1 MANEVKL
8 LEYLKRVTAD
18 LHRTRERLRE
28 VESQEQDPIAIVGMA
43 CRYPG
48 GVNSPEDLWR
58 VVAEG
63 VDTIGDFPTDR
74 GWDTAALYDADPDAA
89 GSSYV
94 QQGGF
99 VHDADEFDAEFFGIS
114 PREALAMDPQQRLV
128 LEASWEACERAGI
141 DPDSLRG
148 GPVGVFVGCGG
159 QDYWDRLTVL
169 PEPVEAYMSTGSS
182 GAVISGRVAYSLGL
196 EGPAVTVN
204 TACSSSLVALHLAA
218 HALRQRECG
227 LALAGGVTVM
237 STPGSFVAFSRQRG
251 LASDGRCK
259 PFSDDA
265 DGTGWGEGVG
275 MLLLERLS
283 DAQRNGHRVLAVIR
297 GSAINQDGASNGL
310 TAPNGVAQQRVILQA
325 LANAGLTSTEVDL
338 IEAHGTGTTLGDP
351 IEAEALI
358 ATYGHD
364 RPADRPLWLG
374 SVKSNIGHAQAAAAV
389 SGVIKM
395 VMALRHGVLPKS
407 LHVGEPSTHVDWSAG
422 TVQLLTEARQWPD
435 HGQPRR
441 GGVSSFGVSG
451 TNGHVI
457 LEQAPPVEAVEPV
470 ETAEPPVVLWPLS
483 GRSAAA
489 LAGQA
494 DRLREFLTDERPVDV
509 GYSLG
514 TTRAASAYRGVV
526 LGDDA
531 AGLENLAAGGGLSGR
546 VTTGRTAVLFTGQGA
561 QRVGMGRELAGAF
574 PVFASALDEV
584 CGAFGP
590 LLGGDLREVMFADQ
604 GGVLDQT
611 GWTQPALFAVE
622 VALFRLAESWGLRPD
637 FVAGH
642 SIGELAAAYVA
653 GVWSL
658 ADACRVVAA
667 RGGLMQALPAG
678 GAMLAI
684 AAPLAELDLGG
695 VDVAAVNGPRAVVV
709 SGTEERIAVLEAS
722 LGVKTR
728 RLRVSHAFHSHLMD
742 PMLAEY
748 GRVLEG
754 VTANPVGIPLVSTV
768 TGELA
773 GDDELGS
780 AAYWRGQVRGTVR
793 FADAVAALAARGVTR
808 FVEIGPDSVLT
819 AMVGECVEDAVA
831 VPLQRRPR
839 GRGEAGGTAGV
850 QGQDEGQVEAYATG
864 MAQAWVSGI
873 DLDWAAVNPGGR
885 QIDLP
890 TYAFQHQRYWL
901 DAPAD
906 PGDATAMG
914 LDSADH
920 PLLGAAVT
928 LANADGAVLTGRLS
942 LDRHPWLA
950 DHAVDGAVV
959 FPGTGYVDLA
969 LHAGAQVGAET
980 IDELTIEA
988 PLVLPE
994 RGAVQL
1000 QVVVGP
1006 ADTGQA
1012 RTLGVYARSADTDAP
1027 WTRHASGVLATG
1039 TRTTGTAL
1047 VEWPPAGAEPVPT
1060 DDLYPHLASGGLVY
1074 GPAFRALCRVWRRGD
1089 EFYAEVSLPEE
1100 VDADGF
1106 GLHPAVLDAGLHA
1119 LGLADTDAFR
1129 GLPFAW
1135 SGLTLHATGATG
1147 VRVRLTP
1154 AGSGVRVAVADAVGA
1169 PVATVDS
1176 LVLRPVQ
1183 VGRPG
1188 GVADALFDL
1197 TWQEIGT
1204 PTPATPTWAYHPA
1217 TLPAGTEPAFAGS
1230 DPAALVTGP
1239 TDTELLVLTA
1249 GADGDVA
1256 GPEAVHDEVNRV
1268 LGLVQQWLTGP
1279 DTHRLVV
1286 LTRRAVGDD
1295 ATDLTGAAVWGLLR
1309 SAQAENPDRLLLLD
1323 TDPDADVAA
1332 SLAVA
1337 LASGEPQVRVRAG
1350 VVSVPRLTRQAVAA
1364 STPDAPLFGTGTV
1377 LLTGAT
1383 GALGAAVARHLVAT
1397 HGVSRL
1403 LLVSRRGP
1411 AAAGAGD
1418 LVAELTGAGAQVE
1431 LVAADVADRAQVTAL
1446 VDGRPDL
1453 SAVVHTAGVLDDG
1466 VVSTLSAA
1474 RLSAV
1479 LRPKVDAGWLLD
1491 ELTRDRELSAF
1502 VLFSS
1507 LSGVLGAPGQGNYAA
1522 ANAFLDALAVTRRA
1536 AGLPAVSLAWGLWG
1550 TGSAMTDR
1558 LGEADRERMSRG
1570 GVLPL
1575 TTGDGLALLDA
1586 AVGNPYPT
1594 AVPARLD
1601 LAALRTLGGDLPL
1614 PFHGLVR
1621 PARRTAARAAGAGA
1635 TGWAAELA
1643 ALPAEERERAATALV
1658 LRQVAAVLGH
1668 ASAER
1673 IDAGRAFQELGFDS
1687 LTAVELRNELTAST
1701 GLRLPATLI
1710 FDYPSPRDLARHLLD
1725 EIAGPDGV
1733 DTMRPVTTTAVADDP
1748 VAIVGMACRYP
1759 GGVSSPEDL
1768 WRLVAEG
1775 GDAVDDFPT
1784 DRGWDL
1790 ARLYDPTGTRP
1801 ETTYVAKGGFLTDAA
1816 QFDPLFFGISPR
1828 EAVIMDPQQRL
1839 LLEVSWEAFERAG
1852 IDPGT
1857 LRGSPTGVF
1866 AGVMYHDYVSG
1877 RSSGSIVTGRVAYT
1891 FGLEGPAVSVDTAC
1905 SSSLVAMHL
1914 AGQALR
1920 SGECDLALAGGVTVM
1935 ASPETFVEFSRQRG
1949 LARDG
1954 RCKPF
1959 AASAD
1964 GTGWS
1969 EGVGVL
1975 VLERLSDA
1983 VRNGHRVLGVVRGS
1997 AVNQD
2002 GASNGLTAPNGP
2014 AQQRVIRQ
2022 ALVNAG
2028 VSAVEVDVV
2037 EAHGTGTT
2045 LGDPIEAQAILATYG
2060 RGRDRPLWLGSVK
2073 SNLGHTQAAAG
2084 VAGVI
2089 KMVMAM
2095 RHGVVP
2101 RTLHVD
2107 APSPHVDWSAGAVEL
2122 ATEAAEWAVVG
2133 RPRRAAVSSFGISGT
2148 NAHLILEQAPA
2159 AAPTTGSAAAPTT
2172 GSAATTVTGLATGPV
2187 SLWPV
2192 SGRSASGLAAQ
2203 AARLADFLADADL
2216 RPADVALTLGTGR
2229 AALEHRGVAV
2239 GDGVAGLR
2247 ALAAGQGVHG
2257 HLTTGRTAV
2266 LFTGQGAQRVGMGR
2280 ELAGAFPVFA
2290 SALDE
2295 VCGTFTPMLGGDLRE
2310 VMFADPDGVLD
2321 RTGWTQPALFA
2332 VEVALFRLA
2341 ESWGLRPDFVAGH
2354 SIGELAAAYVA
2365 GVWSLTD
2372 ACRIVAARGGLMQA
2386 LPADGAMLAIAAP
2399 LAELDLGD
2407 VDVAAVNGPR
2417 AVVVSGTEEQIAVLE
2432 ASLEVK
2438 TRRLRVSH
2446 AFHSHLMDP
2455 MLAEYGRVLEGVT
2468 ANPAGIPLVS
2478 TVTGELAG
2486 DDELGSAAY
2495 WRGQVRGTVRFADAV
2510 AVLKARGVTRFVEI
2524 GPDSVLTA
2532 MVAESAGDAVT
2543 IPLQRRDRDQVT
2555 AYATGMAQAWT
2566 TGLDL
2571 DWAAI
2576 HPAARQV
2583 DLPTYAFRRQ
2593 HYWLYD
2599 PALVGAGLLAATH
2612 PLLDAAVPLANTD
2625 GVVFTGRWSLHTHPW
2640 LADHAV
2646 GGTVVFP
2653 GTGLVDLAIHAGD
2666 QVGTGLLD
2674 ELTLH
2679 APLVVPDGSIEV
2691 QVAVEPPDP
2700 TGRRAVQVHSRE
2712 RDDAPWTRHAT
2723 GVLVAGDTTGVA
2735 LTEWPPADAEPLP
2748 LAGLHDDLAAGG
2760 LDYGPTFQG
2769 LRRAWRA
2776 GAELFAEVDLPDGTE
2791 HDGYG
2796 LHPAL
2801 FDAGLHV
2808 LTRAEGD
2815 TPRGLPFA
2823 WSGVTLHATG
2833 ATSLRVRLTPAGTGV
2848 RIAVADAQGA
2858 PVATVRSLVLRPVQV
2873 TAATGVADALFG
2885 LDWQPVAVTPA
2896 ATAPTWAWHPD
2907 TTPPGDAS
2915 TTAAGTGDPLAGSS
2929 HELVV
2934 LRAGGTD
2941 DVHAEV
2947 NRVLEIAKRWL
2958 AGDGTATLVVLTRY
2972 AAGDDVTDLAGAAV
2986 WGLLRSAQAE
2996 NPDRILLVDAD
3007 TDRLDDVL
3015 PLALATGDPQV
3026 LVRDGVVR
3034 IPRIV
3039 RRALPATPA
3048 DTPLFGTGTV
3058 LVTGAT
3064 GALGAAVARHLVTA
3078 HGVPR
3083 LLLLSR
3089 SGTAAAGADD
3099 LVAELTGAGARV
3111 DLIACDVADRDQ
3123 VTAALADVPDLS
3135 AVVHTAGVL
3144 DDGVVSSLTPARVS
3158 GVLRPKVDAAMLLDE
3173 LTRDRELSAFVLF
3186 SSLSGVLGA
3195 PGQGNYAAANAF
3207 LDALAVTRRAAGLPA
3222 VSLAWGLWGTGSAM
3236 TDRLGEADRERM
3248 SRGGVLPLTTGDGLA
3263 LLDAAVA
3270 GGPATLV
3277 PARLDVPALRTLGDR
3292 LAPVLR
3298 GLTGPTRR
3306 TAAAATAVDRP
3317 DSDWLAGLP
3326 ENERAGAVR
3335 HLVHTHVAAV
3345 LGLAGPEA
3353 VEADRTFQS
3362 LGFDSLTAVELRN
3375 ALSTAVDLRLPA
3387 TLIFDYPTP
3396 TALTELLH
3404 RELTGAL
3411 DVPQER
3417 RTASTAVG
3425 DDMVAIVGMACR
3437 YPGGVSSPEDL
3448 WRLVAE
3454 GGDAIDGFPT
3464 DRGWDLA
3471 RLYDPTGT
3479 RPDTSY
3485 ADQGGFLPG
3494 AAGFDPAFFGISPR
3508 EAVLMDPQQRQ
3519 LLEVSWEAFERAGID
3534 PASVRGSATG
3544 VFAGLM
3550 YHDYVTGHSAGSV
3563 VSGRIA
3569 YTLGL
3574 EGPAVTVDTACSSS
3588 LVAMHLAGQ
3597 ALRSGECDLALAGG
3611 VTVMATPETFVEFS
3625 RQRGLARDGRCKPFA
3640 AGADGTGWSEGVGVL
3655 VLERLSDARRHGHTI
3670 LGLVRGSAV
3679 NQDGASNG
3687 LTAPNGPAQQRVIRQ
3702 ALANARVSTAEVDVV
3717 EAHGT
3722 GTTLGDPIEAQ
3733 AILATYGRERERP
3746 LWLGSVKSNLGHTQA
3761 AAGVAGVIKMVMAMR
3776 HGVVPRTLHVDAP
3789 SPHVDW
3795 SAGDV
3800 QLATEAVDWPVN
3812 GHPRRAAVSS
3822 FGISGTNAHV
3832 IVEEY
3837 PQPETAPEPT
3847 PEPAV
3852 VLWPLA
3858 GRSTDGLTAQAA
3870 RLRDFLTDER
3880 PVDVGHSLAAGRA
3893 ALDHRGVVVGGTAP
3907 DLATGLEALAVG
3919 AGLSGRVV
3927 AGRTA
3932 VLFTG
3937 QGAQRVGMGR
3947 ELVDAFPVFAA
3958 ALDEVCAVF
3967 VPLLGGDLREVMFA
3981 DPDGVLDRTG
3991 WTQPALF
3998 AVEVALFRLAESWGL
4013 KPDFVAGHSI
4023 GELAAAHVAG
4033 VWSLEDACRVVAA
4046 RGGLMQA
4053 LPAGGAMLAI
4063 AAPLD
4068 ELDLGDVDVAAV
4080 NGPRA
4085 VVVSGTE
4092 ERIAALEAS
4101 LGVKT
4106 RRLRVSH
4113 AFHSHLMDPMLA
4125 DYGRVLET
4133 VTADSA
4139 AIGLI
4144 STATGEPA
4152 TDEQLGSA
4160 AYWQGQVRGTVR
4172 FADAVAALAARGV
4185 TRFVEIGPDS
4195 VLTAMVGDCV
4205 DDAVAIPLQRRDRGQ
4220 VAAYA
4225 TGMAQAWVSGIE
4237 LDWAAVNPGGRQV
4250 DLPTYAFQHQHY
4262 WMQDIGADRDVTAA
4276 GLLDAEHPLLSAVT
4290 TLPDTDGLIA
4300 TGLLSRR
4307 THPWLAEHALGDTIV
4322 LPGTGLVELAVRA
4335 GDQVGCGRLAEL
4347 TLQAPLVVP
4356 ADDGV
4361 QVQVAVGAP
4370 DDEGGRPVTVYSRHR
4385 DAPWTRHATGL
4396 LTPAPTSPPAD
4407 PTTAW
4412 PPPAATPVD
4421 FDGLY
4426 ERMAD
4431 AGLVYGPVFQ
4441 GLRAAWRHGD
4451 EVYAEIALPGD
4462 VLDADRFHLHPALF
4476 DAALHAIGL
4485 TRGEGTTAVPFTWTG
4500 VTVHATGASALRV
4513 TVTPAGPDQV
4523 ALTLAD
4529 QTGAPV
4535 ARVDSLVLREIDAGQ
4550 LAAARAGRQ
4559 EHLYRVDWTPV
4570 PLPATPATGRW
4581 ALVGMDEFKVAAAL
4595 DTVGLL
4601 AETHPDLSTLTT
4613 ALDAGGAVPDVV
4625 LVASVQP
4632 DSRDLA
4638 AGARHTTGQLLT
4650 LLQGWLA
4657 DDRLASS
4664 RLLVLT
4670 HGAQGTPVTEP
4681 AAAAAWGLVRSAQ
4694 SENPGRIVLV
4704 DLDDHDESAQ
4714 TLPAVLAGG
4723 EPQLVVREGVAHAA
4737 RLTPAA
4743 APDGIPGSVF
4753 TAEGTVLLTGAGGT
4767 LGRLVARHLVD
4778 AYGVRHLLLA
4788 SRRGPDADGM
4798 AELCADLTAR
4808 GAEVTVAACD
4818 LADRDAVGALLAGVP
4833 ADHPL
4838 TAVVHAAGVL
4848 DDGVIPSLTRDRLD
4862 AVLRPKV
4869 DAATHLHELT
4879 RDAGLTAFVLFSS
4892 AAGVLGGPGQ
4902 GNYAAANA
4910 FLDALAEARR
4920 AAGLPAQ
4927 SLAWG
4932 PWAGGGM
4939 ADDLGGTDRARMSRG
4954 GVLPMSAEEGLAL
4967 LDAALARTEAVLV
4980 PVKADLRTS
4989 AEGEVPPIL
4998 RTLVPPV
5005 RRAASSGTG
5014 RPDPAALRRT
5024 LGGLDADGQQALLRD
5039 LVRACAATVLG
5050 HGGPDDLDPA
5060 LRFVEL
5066 GFDSLTAMEL
5076 RNALNEATGLR
5087 LATGVVFDH
5096 GSVDELAALLRTE
5109 LAAPPAQDGVSTAD
5123 AADTMSALFGAAVRG
5138 GRVPQG
5144 LALLHAVADIRPS
5157 FDGPADLPEIPAP
5170 RRLARGDQGPAIVC
5184 FPSPMALGGDQ
5195 QYARFTAEFGGTRD
5209 VWTLPVPGFGRD
5221 DSLPAS
5227 ADAAVRV
5234 FAEMVRPIAEQG
5246 PYVIVGYSSGGLFAH
5261 ATAGELAR
5269 QGYGPTG
5276 VVLLD
5281 TYLTTGS
5288 TTATFFTHM
5297 LESLLDKEA
5306 TFGEFSSARLSAM
5319 GRYIRLLESC
5329 PVEAIDPPV
5338 LFVRPQE
5345 SIVPGADDDG
5355 WRATWE
5361 TPHTLREV
5369 PGDHFTMMEGQ
5380 AGTTADVVRDWIAQ

>member
-1 MANEVKL
+1 MANEEKL
-8 LEYLKRVTAD
+8 LDYLKRVTAD

-58 VVAEG
+58 LVADG
-63 VDTIGDFPTDR
+63 VDAIGDFPTDR
-74 GWDTAALYDADPDAA
+74 GWDTAALYDADPDTA

-128 LEASWEACERAGI
+128 LEASWEACEGAGI
-141 DPDSLRG
+141 NPDSLRG

-237 STPGSFVAFSRQRG
+237 STPGAFVAFSRQRG

-325 LANAGLTSTEVDL
+325 LANAGLTSGDVDL

-358 ATYGHD
+358 ATYGRD
-364 RPADRPLWLG
+364 RPANRPLWLG

-395 VMALRHGVLPKS
+395 VMALRNGVLPKS

-457 LEQAPPVEAVEPV
+457 LEQAPPVETVAPV
-470 ETAEPPVVLWPLS
+470 DAAEPPVVLWPLS

-514 TTRAASAYRGVV
+514 TTRGSAAYRGVV
-526 LGDDA
+526 LGDDV
-531 AGLENLAAGGGLSGR
+531 AGLETLAAGGGLSGR
-546 VTTGRTAVLFTGQGA
+546 VVSGRTAVLFTGQGA
-561 QRVGMGRELAGAF
+561 QRVGMGRELAAAF
-574 PVFASALDEV
+574 PVFAAALDEV
-584 CGAFGP
+584 CGAFGS
-590 LLGGDLREVMFADQ
+590 LLDGDLREVMFTDQ
-604 GGVLDQT
+604 DGVLDQT

-622 VALFRLAESWGLRPD
+622 VALFRLAESWGLKPD

-642 SIGELAAAYVA
+642 SIGELAAAHVA

-667 RGGLMQALPAG
+667 RGGLMQALPSG

-684 AAPLAELDLGG
+684 AAPLDELDLGDI
-695 VDVAAVNGPRAVVV
+695 DVAAVNGPRAVVV
-709 SGTEERIAVLEAS
+709 SGTEEQIAALEAS
-722 LGVKTR
+722 LEVKTR

-742 PMLAEY
+742 PMLADY
-748 GRVLEG
+748 GQVVDG
-754 VTANPVGIPLVSTV
+754 VTAGPATTPLVSTA
-768 TGELA
+768 TGDLA
-773 GDDELGS
+773 TDEQFAS
-780 AAYWRGQVRGTVR
+780 AGYWQGQVRGTVR

-819 AMVGECVEDAVA
+819 AMVADCVEGATA
-831 VPLQRRPR
+831 IPLQRRKR
-839 GRGEAGGTAGV
+839 A
-850 QGQDEGQVEAYATG
+850 QVEAYAAG
-864 MAQAWVSGI
+864 MAQAWISGV

-885 QIDLP
+885 SVDLP
-890 TYAFQHQRYWL
+890 TYAFQRQRFWL

-969 LHAGAQVGAET
+969 LHAGAQVGVET
-980 IDELTIEA
+980 VDELTIEA

-1006 ADTGQA
+1006 ADAGQA
-1012 RTLGVYARSADTDAP
+1012 RTLQVYARSADTDAP
-1027 WTRHASGVLATG
+1027 WTRHASGVLAAG
-1039 TRTTGTAL
+1039 RRTTGTAL
-1047 VEWPPAGAEPVPT
+1047 TEWPPAGAEPVPT
-1060 DDLYPHLASGGLVY
+1060 DDLYHHLATGGLVY
-1074 GPAFRALCRVWRRGD
+1074 GPVFRGLRRVWRRGD
-1089 EFYAEVSLPEE
+1089 ELYAEVSLPEG

-1119 LGLADTDAFR
+1119 LGLADGDTFR

-1135 SGLTLHATGATG
+1135 SGLTLHATGAAG

-1154 AGSGVRVAVADAVGA
+1154 VGSGVRVAVADAVGA

-1183 VGRPG
+1183 VARPG
-1188 GVADALFDL
+1188 GAADALFDL

-1204 PTPATPTWAYHPA
+1204 PATTATPHWAHHPA
-1217 TLPAGTEPAFAGS
+1217 ARPTGTAPTAS
-1230 DPAALVTGP
+1230 DPAASDL
-1239 TDTELLVLTA
+1239 ELLVLTA
-1249 GADGDVA
+1249 GAAGDVT
-1256 GPEAVHDEVNRV
+1256 GPEAVHDELNRV
-1268 LGLVQQWLTGP
+1268 LGLVQEWLAGP

-1295 ATDLTGAAVWGLLR
+1295 GTDPTGAAVWGLLR
-1309 SAQAENPDRLLLLD
+1309 SAQAENPDRLLLVD
-1323 TDPDADVAA
+1323 TDPDADVTG

-1337 LASGEPQVRVRAG
+1337 VATGEPQVRVRDG
-1350 VVSVPRLTRQAVAA
+1350 VVSVPRLTRQVVAP
-1364 STPDAPLFGTGTV
+1364 STPDTPLFGTGTV
-1377 LLTGAT
+1377 LVTGAT
-1383 GALGAAVARHLVAT
+1383 GALGTAVARHLVAT

-1411 AAAGAGD
+1411 AAPGADD

-1446 VDGRPDL
+1446 VDGHPDL

-1466 VVSTLSAA
+1466 VVSSLSAA

-1479 LRPKVDAGWLLD
+1479 LRPKVDAAWLLD
-1491 ELTRDRELSAF
+1491 EATRGRDLSAF

-1536 AGLPAVSLAWGLWG
+1536 AGLPGVSLAWGLWG
-1550 TGSAMTDR
+1550 EGSAMTDR
-1558 LGEADRERMSRG
+1558 LSEADRERMSRG

-1575 TTGDGLALLDA
+1575 ATADGLALLDA

-1601 LAALRTLGGDLPL
+1601 LAALRALGDDLPL

-1621 PARRTAARAAGAGA
+1621 PARRTAARVAGTTA
-1635 TGWAAELA
+1635 TGWAADLA
-1643 ALPAEERERAATALV
+1643 ALSTEERERAATALV
-1658 LRQVAAVLGH
+1658 LSQVATVLGH

-1687 LTAVELRNELTAST
+1687 LTAVELRNGLSVST

-1710 FDYPSPRDLARHLLD
+1710 FDYPSPRDLARHLLS
-1725 EIAGPDGV
+1725 EIAGPDDA
-1733 DTMRPVTTTAVADDP
+1733 DTARQVTTTTVADEP

-1759 GGVSSPEDL
+1759 GGITSPEDL

-1775 GDAVDDFPT
+1775 ADAVDDFPT

-1790 ARLYDPTGTRP
+1790 ARLYDPTSTRP
-1801 ETTYVAKGGFLTDAA
+1801 DTTYVDKGGFLTDAA
-1816 QFDPLFFGISPR
+1816 QFDPVFFGISPR

-1839 LLEVSWEAFERAG
+1839 LLETSWEAFERAG

-1857 LRGSPTGVF
+1857 LRGSSTGVF

-1877 RSSGSIVTGRVAYT
+1877 HSAGSVVTGRVAYT

-1935 ASPETFVEFSRQRG
+1935 ATPETFVEFSRQRG
-1949 LARDG
+1949 LAPDG

-1959 AASAD
+1959 AAAAD

-1983 VRNGHRVLGVVRGS
+1983 VRNGHTVLGLVRGS

-2014 AQQRVIRQ
+2014 SQQRVIRQ
-2022 ALVNAG
+2022 ALANAR
-2028 VSAVEVDVV
+2028 VSAAEVDVV

-2060 RGRDRPLWLGSVK
+2060 RDRERPLWLGSVK

-2084 VAGVI
+2084 VAGVM
-2089 KMVMAM
+2089 KMVLAM
-2095 RHGVVP
+2095 RYGVVP

-2107 APSPHVDWSAGAVEL
+2107 APSPHVDWSAGEVRL
-2122 ATEAAEWAVVG
+2122 ATEAVDWPASG

-2159 AAPTTGSAAAPTT
+2159 AAPTAVP
-2172 GSAATTVTGLATGPV
+2172 AATTVTTLADAPV

-2192 SGRSASGLAAQ
+2192 SGRSASGRSAQ

-2216 RPADVALTLGTGR
+2216 HPADVALTLGTGR

-2239 GDGVAGLR
+2239 GDGVTGLR

-2280 ELAGAFPVFA
+2280 ELAAAFPVFA
-2290 SALDE
+2290 AALDE
-2295 VCGTFTPMLGGDLRE
+2295 VCAAFGPLLDGDLRE
-2310 VMFADPDGVLD
+2310 VMFTDPDGVLD
-2321 RTGWTQPALFA
+2321 QTGWTQPALFA

-2341 ESWGLRPDFVAGH
+2341 QSWGLKPDFVAGH
-2354 SIGELAAAYVA
+2354 SIGELAAAHVA
-2365 GVWSLTD
+2365 GVWSLED
-2372 ACRIVAARGGLMQA
+2372 ACRVVAARGGLMQA
-2386 LPADGAMLAIAAP
+2386 LPTGGAMLAIAAP

-2407 VDVAAVNGPR
+2407 IDVAAVNGPR
-2417 AVVVSGTEEQIAVLE
+2417 AVVVSGTEEQIAALE

-2455 MLAEYGRVLEGVT
+2455 MLADYGHVLDEVT
-2468 ANPAGIPLVS
+2468 AHPATVALVS
-2478 TVTGELAG
+2478 TATGDLAT
-2486 DDELGSAAY
+2486 DDELGSAGY
-2495 WRGQVRGTVRFADAV
+2495 WQGQVRGTVKFADAV
-2510 AVLKARGVTRFVEI
+2510 AVLKDRGVTRFIEI

-2532 MVAESAGDAVT
+2532 MVAEGVGDAVT

-2555 AYATGMAQAWT
+2555 GYATGMAQAWT
-2566 TGLDL
+2566 TGVDL
-2571 DWAAI
+2571 DWSAI
-2576 HPAARQV
+2576 HPTARQV
-2583 DLPTYAFRRQ
+2583 DLPTYAFQRQ

-2646 GGTVVFP
+2646 GGAVVFP
-2653 GTGLVDLAIHAGD
+2653 GTGLVELAIHAGD
-2666 QVGTGLLD
+2666 QVDAGLLD

-2679 APLVVPDGSIEV
+2679 APLVVPDAGSVEV
-2691 QVAVEPPDP
+2691 QVAVEASDP
-2700 TGRRAVQVHSRE
+2700 VGRRSVQVHSRQ
-2712 RDDAPWTRHAT
+2712 RDDAPWIRHAT
-2723 GVLVAGDTTGVA
+2723 GVLTTGDTPGVA

-2748 LAGLHDDLAAGG
+2748 LADLYDDLASGG

-2769 LRRAWRA
+2769 LRRAWRS
-2776 GAELFAEVDLPDGTE
+2776 GDELFAEVDLGEGTE

-2801 FDAGLHV
+2801 FDAGLHA
-2808 LTRAEGD
+2808 LTLVDGPA
-2815 TPRGLPFA
+2815 RGLPFA
-2823 WSGVTLHATG
+2823 WSGVALHATG
-2833 ATSLRVRLTPAGTGV
+2833 ATSLRVRLTPAGSGI
-2848 RIAVADAQGA
+2848 RLAVADAVGA
-2858 PVATVRSLVLRPVQV
+2858 PVATVQSLVLRPIQL
-2873 TAATGVADALFG
+2873 APATGVADALFG
-2885 LDWQPVAVTPA
+2885 LDWQPVNVTPT
-2896 ATAPTWAWHPD
+2896 ATTWTWHPD
-2907 TTPPGDAS
+2907 ATATADSATADSATATGS
-2915 TTAAGTGDPLAGSS
+2915 TATGDGVASSGGGHTGSA
-2929 HELVV
+2929 ELVV
-2934 LRAGGTD
+2934 LPAGGTD

-2947 NRVLEIAKRWL
+2947 NRVLAVAQRWL
-2958 AGDGTATLVVLTRY
+2958 ADTTTTATLVVVTRH
-2972 AAGDDVTDLAGAAV
+2972 AVGDDVTDLAGAAV

-2996 NPDRILLVDAD
+2996 NPDRFLLVD
-3007 TDRLDDVL
+3007 TDSDITDAGTGRLDDVL
-3015 PLALATGDPQV
+3015 PPALATGDAQV
-3026 LVRDGVVR
+3026 MIRDGVASV
-3034 IPRIV
+3034 PRIG
-3039 RRALPATPA
+3039 RRTLPTTQPDAPIY
-3048 DTPLFGTGTV
+3048 GSGTV

-3064 GALGAAVARHLVTA
+3064 GALGSAVARHLVTA
-3078 HGVPR
+3078 HGVSR

-3089 SGTAAAGADD
+3089 SGAAAAGAGD
-3099 LVAELTGAGARV
+3099 LVAELSEAGAQV
-3111 DLIACDVADRDQ
+3111 ELVACDVADREQ
-3123 VTAALADVPDLS
+3123 VSAVLAGAADLS

-3144 DDGVVSSLTPARVS
+3144 DDGVVSSLTAARLS
-3158 GVLRPKVDAAMLLDE
+3158 GVLRPKVDAAALLDE
-3173 LTRDRELSAFVLF
+3173 LTRDRPLSAFVLF

-3195 PGQGNYAAANAF
+3195 PGQGNYAAANAY
-3207 LDALAVTRRAAGLPA
+3207 LDALAVSRRRAGLPG
-3222 VSLAWGLWGTGSAM
+3222 VSLAWGLWGEGSAM
-3236 TDRLGEADRERM
+3236 TDKLADADRERM
-3248 SRGGVLPLTTGDGLA
+3248 SRGGVLPLTTEDGLA

-3270 GGPATLV
+3270 GGSANLV
-3277 PARLDVPALRTLGDR
+3277 PARLDVPALRALGDG
-3292 LAPVLR
+3292 LPPVLR
-3298 GLTGPTRR
+3298 ALTGPTRR
-3306 TAAAATAVDRP
+3306 TAATAATGGRP
-3317 DSDWLAGLP
+3317 QSDWLAVLP
-3326 ENERAGAVR
+3326 ANERPAAVR

-3345 LGLAGPEA
+3345 LGLAGADA

-3375 ALSTAVDLRLPA
+3375 ALSTAAGLRLPA

-3396 TALTELLH
+3396 VALTEFLYG
-3404 RELTGAL
+3404 ELSGAL
-3411 DVPQER
+3411 DVPQAR
-3417 RTASTAVG
+3417 QTATAAVG
-3425 DDMVAIVGMACR
+3425 DDPVAIVGMACR

-3448 WRLVAE
+3448 WRLVAD
-3454 GGDAIDGFPT
+3454 GVDAIDGFPT

-3625 RQRGLARDGRCKPFA
+3625 RQGGLARDGRCKPFA
-3640 AGADGTGWSEGVGVL
+3640 AAADGTGWSEGVGVL
-3655 VLERLSDARRHGHTI
+3655 VLERLSDARRNGHTI

-3702 ALANARVSTAEVDVV
+3702 ALANARVSAAEVDVV

-3733 AILATYGRERERP
+3733 AILATYGRGRVGP

-3761 AAGVAGVIKMVMAMR
+3761 AAGVAGVIKMVMAMG

-3795 SAGDV
+3795 SAGEV
-3800 QLATEAVDWPVN
+3800 RLATEVVDWPAN
-3812 GHPRRAAVSS
+3812 GRPRRAAVSS

-3837 PQPETAPEPT
+3837 PQPTTAPAPT

-3858 GRSTDGLTAQAA
+3858 SRSTAGLTTQAA

-3880 PVDVGHSLAAGRA
+3880 PVDIGHSLAAGRA
-3893 ALDHRGVVVGGTAP
+3893 ALDHRGVVVGGSAP
-3907 DLATGLEALAVG
+3907 DLAAGLEALTTG
-3919 AGLSGRVV
+3919 AGLAGRTTT
-3927 AGRTA
+3927 GRTA

-3947 ELVDAFPVFAA
+3947 ELADAFPVFAA
-3958 ALDEVCAVF
+3958 ALDEVCA
-3967 VPLLGGDLREVMFA
+3967 
-3981 DPDGVLDRTG
+3981 
-3991 WTQPALF
+3991 
-3998 AVEVALFRLAESWGL
+3998 
-4013 KPDFVAGHSI
+4013 
-4023 GELAAAHVAG
+4023 
-4033 VWSLEDACRVVAA
+4033 
-4046 RGGLMQA
+4046 
-4053 LPAGGAMLAI
+4053 
-4063 AAPLD
+4063 
-4068 ELDLGDVDVAAV
+4068 
-4080 NGPRA
+4080 
-4085 VVVSGTE
+4085 
-4092 ERIAALEAS
+4092 
-4101 LGVKT
+4101 
-4106 RRLRVSH
+4106 
-4113 AFHSHLMDPMLA
+4113 
-4125 DYGRVLET
+4125 
-4133 VTADSA
+4133 
-4139 AIGLI
+4139 
-4144 STATGEPA
+4144 
-4152 TDEQLGSA
+4152 
-4160 AYWQGQVRGTVR
+4160 
-4172 FADAVAALAARGV
+4172 
-4185 TRFVEIGPDS
+4185 
-4195 VLTAMVGDCV
+4195 
-4205 DDAVAIPLQRRDRGQ
+4205 
-4220 VAAYA
+4220 
-4225 TGMAQAWVSGIE
+4225 
-4237 LDWAAVNPGGRQV
+4237 
-4250 DLPTYAFQHQHY
+4250 
-4262 WMQDIGADRDVTAA
+4262 
-4276 GLLDAEHPLLSAVT
+4276 
-4290 TLPDTDGLIA
+4290 
-4300 TGLLSRR
+4300 
-4307 THPWLAEHALGDTIV
+4307 
-4322 LPGTGLVELAVRA
+4322 
-4335 GDQVGCGRLAEL
+4335 
-4347 TLQAPLVVP
+4347 
-4356 ADDGV
+4356 
-4361 QVQVAVGAP
+4361 
-4370 DDEGGRPVTVYSRHR
+4370 
-4385 DAPWTRHATGL
+4385 
-4396 LTPAPTSPPAD
+4396 
-4407 PTTAW
+4407 
-4412 PPPAATPVD
+4412 
-4421 FDGLY
+4421 
-4426 ERMAD
+4426 
-4431 AGLVYGPVFQ
+4431 
-4441 GLRAAWRHGD
+4441 
-4451 EVYAEIALPGD
+4451 
-4462 VLDADRFHLHPALF
+4462 
-4476 DAALHAIGL
+4476 
-4485 TRGEGTTAVPFTWTG
+4485 
-4500 VTVHATGASALRV
+4500 
-4513 TVTPAGPDQV
+4513 
-4523 ALTLAD
+4523 
-4529 QTGAPV
+4529 
-4535 ARVDSLVLREIDAGQ
+4535 
-4550 LAAARAGRQ
+4550 
-4559 EHLYRVDWTPV
+4559 
-4570 PLPATPATGRW
+4570 
-4581 ALVGMDEFKVAAAL
+4581 
-4595 DTVGLL
+4595 
-4601 AETHPDLSTLTT
+4601 
-4613 ALDAGGAVPDVV
+4613 
-4625 LVASVQP
+4625 
-4632 DSRDLA
+4632 
-4638 AGARHTTGQLLT
+4638 
-4650 LLQGWLA
+4650 
-4657 DDRLASS
+4657 
-4664 RLLVLT
+4664 
-4670 HGAQGTPVTEP
+4670 
-4681 AAAAAWGLVRSAQ
+4681 
-4694 SENPGRIVLV
+4694 
-4704 DLDDHDESAQ
+4704 
-4714 TLPAVLAGG
+4714 
-4723 EPQLVVREGVAHAA
+4723 
-4737 RLTPAA
+4737 
-4743 APDGIPGSVF
+4743 
-4753 TAEGTVLLTGAGGT
+4753 
-4767 LGRLVARHLVD
+4767 
-4778 AYGVRHLLLA
+4778 
-4788 SRRGPDADGM
+4788 
-4798 AELCADLTAR
+4798 
-4808 GAEVTVAACD
+4808 
-4818 LADRDAVGALLAGVP
+4818 
-4833 ADHPL
+4833 
-4838 TAVVHAAGVL
+4838 
-4848 DDGVIPSLTRDRLD
+4848 
-4862 AVLRPKV
+4862 
-4869 DAATHLHELT
+4869 
-4879 RDAGLTAFVLFSS
+4879 
-4892 AAGVLGGPGQ
+4892 
-4902 GNYAAANA
+4902 
-4910 FLDALAEARR
+4910 
-4920 AAGLPAQ
+4920 
-4927 SLAWG
+4927 
-4932 PWAGGGM
+4932 
-4939 ADDLGGTDRARMSRG
+4939 
-4954 GVLPMSAEEGLAL
+4954 
-4967 LDAALARTEAVLV
+4967 
-4980 PVKADLRTS
+4980 
-4989 AEGEVPPIL
+4989 
-4998 RTLVPPV
+4998 
-5005 RRAASSGTG
+5005 
-5014 RPDPAALRRT
+5014 
-5024 LGGLDADGQQALLRD
+5024 
-5039 LVRACAATVLG
+5039 
-5050 HGGPDDLDPA
+5050 
-5060 LRFVEL
+5060 
-5066 GFDSLTAMEL
+5066 
-5076 RNALNEATGLR
+5076 
-5087 LATGVVFDH
+5087 
-5096 GSVDELAALLRTE
+5096 
-5109 LAAPPAQDGVSTAD
+5109 
-5123 AADTMSALFGAAVRG
+5123 
-5138 GRVPQG
+5138 
-5144 LALLHAVADIRPS
+5144 
-5157 FDGPADLPEIPAP
+5157 
-5170 RRLARGDQGPAIVC
+5170 
-5184 FPSPMALGGDQ
+5184 
-5195 QYARFTAEFGGTRD
+5195 
-5209 VWTLPVPGFGRD
+5209 
-5221 DSLPAS
+5221 
-5227 ADAAVRV
+5227 
-5234 FAEMVRPIAEQG
+5234 
-5246 PYVIVGYSSGGLFAH
+5246 
-5261 ATAGELAR
+5261 
-5269 QGYGPTG
+5269 
-5276 VVLLD
+5276 
-5281 TYLTTGS
+5281 
-5288 TTATFFTHM
+5288 
-5297 LESLLDKEA
+5297 
-5306 TFGEFSSARLSAM
+5306 
-5319 GRYIRLLESC
+5319 
-5329 PVEAIDPPV
+5329 
-5338 LFVRPQE
+5338 
-5345 SIVPGADDDG
+5345 
-5355 WRATWE
+5355 
-5361 TPHTLREV
+5361 
-5369 PGDHFTMMEGQ
+5369 
-5380 AGTTADVVRDWIAQ
+5380 

>member
-1 MANEVKL
+1 MANEEKL

-48 GVNSPEDLWR
+48 GVDSPEDLWR
-58 VVAEG
+58 LVADG
-63 VDTIGDFPTDR
+63 VDAIGEFPTDR

-94 QQGGF
+94 RQGGF

-141 DPDSLRG
+141 NPDSLRG

-196 EGPAVTVN
+196 EGPAVTIN

-237 STPGSFVAFSRQRG
+237 STPGAFVAFSRQRG

-283 DAQRNGHRVLAVIR
+283 DAQRNGHRVLAVLR

-325 LANAGLTSTEVDL
+325 LANAGLTSGDVDL

-457 LEQAPPVEAVEPV
+457 LEQAPPVEAVEPAG
-470 ETAEPPVVLWPLS
+470 TTEPPVVLWPLS

-494 DRLREFLTDERPVDV
+494 ERLREFLTDERPVDV
-509 GYSLG
+509 GYALG
-514 TTRAASAYRGVV
+514 TTRAAGAYRGVV
-526 LGDDA
+526 LGDDV
-531 AGLENLAAGGGLSGR
+531 AGLETLAAGGGLSGR
-546 VTTGRTAVLFTGQGA
+546 TVAGRTAVLFTGQGA
-561 QRVGMGRELAGAF
+561 QRVGMGRELAAAF
-574 PVFASALDEV
+574 PVFAAALDEV
-584 CGAFGP
+584 CVAFGP
-590 LLGGDLREVMFADQ
+590 LLGGDLREVMFTDPD
-604 GGVLDQT
+604 GVLDQT

-622 VALFRLAESWGLRPD
+622 VALFRLAESWGLKPD

-642 SIGELAAAYVA
+642 SIGELAAAHVA

-658 ADACRVVAA
+658 EDACRVVAA

-684 AAPLAELDLGG
+684 AAPLNELDLGD

-709 SGTEERIAVLEAS
+709 SGTEEQIAALEAS
-722 LGVKTR
+722 LEVKTR

-748 GRVLEG
+748 GRVLG
-754 VTANPVGIPLVSTV
+754 DVTTAPAGIPLVSTA
-768 TGELA
+768 TGDLA

-780 AAYWRGQVRGTVR
+780 TEYWQSQVRGTVR
-793 FADAVAALAARGVTR
+793 FADAVATLAARGVTR
-808 FVEIGPDSVLT
+808 FIEIGPDSVLT
-819 AMVGECVEDAVA
+819 AMVADCVEDATA
-831 VPLQRRPR
+831 IALQRRKR
-839 GRGEAGGTAGV
+839 E
-850 QGQDEGQVEAYATG
+850 QVEAYAAG
-864 MAQAWVSGI
+864 MAQAWISGV

-885 QIDLP
+885 TVDLP
-890 TYAFQHQRYWL
+890 TYAFQRQRFWL
-901 DAPAD
+901 DAPVD

-980 IDELTIEA
+980 VDELTIEA

-994 RGAVQL
+994 RGGVQL

-1006 ADTGQA
+1006 ADAGQA
-1012 RTLGVYARSADTDAP
+1012 RTLQVYARSADTDAP
-1027 WTRHASGVLATG
+1027 WTRHASGVLAAG
-1039 TRTTGTAL
+1039 RRTTGTAL
-1047 VEWPPAGAEPVPT
+1047 TQWPPADAEAVPI
-1060 DDLYPHLASGGLVY
+1060 DDLYQHLATGGLVY
-1074 GPAFRALCRVWRRGD
+1074 GPVFRGLRRVWRRGD
-1089 EFYAEVSLPEE
+1089 EFYAEVTLPEG

-1119 LGLADTDAFR
+1119 LGLAEGDTFR

-1135 SGLTLHATGATG
+1135 TGLTLHATGAAG

-1154 AGSGVRVAVADAVGA
+1154 VGSGVRVAVADAVGA

-1183 VGRPG
+1183 VTRPG

-1204 PTPATPTWAYHPA
+1204 PTTTAAPHWAHHPA
-1217 TLPAGTEPAFAGS
+1217 TLPAGSGPVPADA
-1230 DPAALVTGP
+1230 D
-1239 TDTELLVLTA
+1239 LLVLTA
-1249 GADGDVA
+1249 GSAGDVT

-1268 LGLVQQWLTGP
+1268 LGLVQEWLAGP

-1286 LTRRAVGDD
+1286 LTRRAVGGDG
-1295 ATDLTGAAVWGLLR
+1295 TDLTGAAVWGLLR
-1309 SAQAENPDRLLLLD
+1309 SAQAENPDRLLLVD
-1323 TDPDADVAA
+1323 TDPDADVAGT
-1332 SLAVA
+1332 LAVA
-1337 LASGEPQVRVRAG
+1337 LATGEPQVRVRDG
-1350 VVSVPRLTRQAVAA
+1350 VVSVPRLTRQLVEPA
-1364 STPDAPLFGTGTV
+1364 TPDAPLYGTGTV
-1377 LLTGAT
+1377 LVTGAT
-1383 GALGAAVARHLVAT
+1383 GALGAAVARHLVTA
-1397 HGVSRL
+1397 HGVNRL

-1411 AAAGAGD
+1411 AAQGADD
-1418 LVAELTGAGAQVE
+1418 LVAELTAAGAQVD
-1431 LVAADVADRAQVTAL
+1431 LVAADVADREQVTAL
-1446 VDGRPDL
+1446 LDTCADL

-1466 VVSTLSAA
+1466 VVSSLSTA

-1479 LRPKVDAGWLLD
+1479 LRPKVDAAWLLD
-1491 ELTRDRELSAF
+1491 EATRGRELSAF

-1522 ANAFLDALAVTRRA
+1522 ANAFLDALAVSRRA

-1550 TGSAMTDR
+1550 EGSAMTDR
-1558 LGEADRERMSRG
+1558 LGDADRERMSRG

-1575 TTGDGLALLDA
+1575 ATADGLALLDA
-1586 AVGNPYPT
+1586 AVANPYPT

-1601 LAALRTLGGDLPL
+1601 LAALRTLGEDLPL

-1621 PARRTAARAAGAGA
+1621 PARRTAARAAAGATA
-1635 TGWAAELA
+1635 TGWAADLA
-1643 ALPAEERERAATALV
+1643 ALSTEERERAATALV
-1658 LRQVAAVLGH
+1658 LSQVAAVLGH

-1687 LTAVELRNELTAST
+1687 LTAVELRNGLSAAT

-1710 FDYPSPRDLARHLLD
+1710 FDYPSPRDLARHLLS

-1733 DTMRPVTTTAVADDP
+1733 ATVRKVATTVADDEP
-1748 VAIVGMACRYP
+1748 LAIVGMACRYP

-1768 WRLVAEG
+1768 WRLIADG
-1775 GDAVDDFPT
+1775 ADAIDGFPT

-1790 ARLYDPTGTRP
+1790 ARLYDPTSSRP
-1801 ETTYVAKGGFLTDAA
+1801 DTTYVDRGGFLTDAA
-1816 QFDPLFFGISPR
+1816 EFDPVFFGISPR

-1857 LRGSPTGVF
+1857 LRGSSTGVF

-1877 RSSGSIVTGRVAYT
+1877 HSAGSVVTGRVAYT
-1891 FGLEGPAVSVDTAC
+1891 LGLEGPAVSVDTAC

-1935 ASPETFVEFSRQRG
+1935 ATPETFVEFSRQRG
-1949 LARDG
+1949 LAPDG

-1959 AASAD
+1959 AAAAD

-2014 AQQRVIRQ
+2014 SQQRVIRQ
-2022 ALVNAG
+2022 ALANAG
-2028 VSAVEVDVV
+2028 VSAAEVDVV

-2060 RGRDRPLWLGSVK
+2060 RDRERPLWLGSVK

-2084 VAGVI
+2084 VAGVM
-2089 KMVMAM
+2089 KMVLAM
-2095 RHGVVP
+2095 RHQVVP

-2107 APSPHVDWSAGAVEL
+2107 APSPHVDWSSGEVRL
-2122 ATEAAEWAVVG
+2122 ATDEVRWPALD

-2148 NAHLILEQAPA
+2148 NAHLILEQAPDTA
-2159 AAPTTGSAAAPTT
+2159 PPAAPAPT
-2172 GSAATTVTGLATGPV
+2172 PV
-2187 SLWPV
+2187 PLWPV

-2216 RPADVALTLGTGR
+2216 NPADVALTLGTGR

-2280 ELAGAFPVFA
+2280 ELAAAFPVFA
-2290 SALDE
+2290 QALDE
-2295 VCGTFTPMLGGDLRE
+2295 VCAAFGPLLDGDLRE
-2310 VMFADPDGVLD
+2310 VMFTDPDGVLD
-2321 RTGWTQPALFA
+2321 QTGWTQPALFA

-2341 ESWGLRPDFVAGH
+2341 ESWGLKPDFVAGH
-2354 SIGELAAAYVA
+2354 SIGELAAAHVA
-2365 GVWSLTD
+2365 GVWSLED
-2372 ACRIVAARGGLMQA
+2372 ACRVVAARGGLMQA
-2386 LPADGAMLAIAAP
+2386 LPAGGAMLAIAAP

-2407 VDVAAVNGPR
+2407 IDVAAVNGPR
-2417 AVVVSGTEEQIAVLE
+2417 AVVVSGTEEQIAALE

-2455 MLAEYGRVLEGVT
+2455 MLAGYGRVVDGVT
-2468 ANPAGIPLVS
+2468 ANPAGVPLVS
-2478 TVTGELAG
+2478 TATGDLAS
-2486 DDELGSAAY
+2486 DDELGSVEY
-2495 WRGQVRGTVRFADAV
+2495 WQGQVRGTVRFADAV
-2510 AVLKARGVTRFVEI
+2510 AALAARGVTRFIEI

-2532 MVAESAGDAVT
+2532 MVADSVDDAVT
-2543 IPLQRRDRDQVT
+2543 IALQRRDREQVT

-2566 TGLDL
+2566 TGVDL

-2583 DLPTYAFRRQ
+2583 DLPTYAFQRQ

-2653 GTGLVDLAIHAGD
+2653 GTGLVELAIHAGD
-2666 QVGTGLLD
+2666 RVGVGLLD

-2679 APLVVPDGSIEV
+2679 APLVVPAAGSVEV

-2700 TGRRAVQVHSRE
+2700 TGRRAVLVHSRE
-2712 RDDAPWTRHAT
+2712 HDDVPWTRHAT
-2723 GVLVAGDTTGVA
+2723 GVLTAGDTPGVA
-2735 LTEWPPADAEPLP
+2735 LTAWPPADAEPLP
-2748 LAGLHDDLAAGG
+2748 LAGLYDDLAGGG
-2760 LDYGPTFQG
+2760 LDYGPVFQG

-2776 GAELFAEVDLPDGTE
+2776 GDELFAEVDLPDGTE
-2791 HDGYG
+2791 TDGYG

-2808 LTRAEGD
+2808 LTRADGD

-2833 ATSLRVRLTPAGTGV
+2833 ATSLRVRLTPAGSGV
-2848 RIAVADAQGA
+2848 RIAVADAVGA

-2873 TAATGVADALFG
+2873 TAGTGVADAIFG
-2885 LDWQPVAVTPA
+2885 LDWQPVTVTPT
-2896 ATAPTWAWHPD
+2896 ATTWTWHPD
-2907 TTPPGDAS
+2907 TAPTGDGHT
-2915 TTAAGTGDPLAGSS
+2915 TTAVPGGGDGGSATADGAA
-2929 HELVV
+2929 ELMV

-2947 NRVLEIAKRWL
+2947 NRVLDIAQRWL
-2958 AGDGTATLVVLTRY
+2958 AGTTAAPLVVLTRH
-2972 AAGDDVTDLAGAAV
+2972 AVGDDVTDLAGAAV
-2986 WGLLRSAQAE
+2986 WGLIRSAQAE
-2996 NPDRILLVDAD
+2996 NPDRFLLVDVD

-3015 PLALATGDPQV
+3015 PLALATDDPQV
-3026 LVRDGVVR
+3026 LIRDGVVR
-3034 IPRIV
+3034 VPRIA
-3039 RRALPATPA
+3039 RRTLPTTPPDA
-3048 DTPLFGTGTV
+3048 PRYGTGTV

-3064 GALGAAVARHLVTA
+3064 GALGSAVARHLVTA
-3078 HGVPR
+3078 HGVSR

-3099 LVAELTGAGARV
+3099 LVAELSEAGAQV
-3111 DLIACDVADRDQ
+3111 DLVACDVADREQ
-3123 VTAALADVPDLS
+3123 VTAALAGVPDLS

-3144 DDGVVSSLTPARVS
+3144 DDGVVSSLTAARVS
-3158 GVLRPKVDAAMLLDE
+3158 GVLRPKVDAAALLDE
-3173 LTRDRELSAFVLF
+3173 LTRDRQLSAFVLF

-3207 LDALAVTRRAAGLPA
+3207 LDALATTRRAAGLPG
-3222 VSLAWGLWGTGSAM
+3222 VSLAWGLWGEGSAM
-3236 TDRLGEADRERM
+3236 TDKLADADRERM
-3248 SRGGVLPLTTGDGLA
+3248 SRGGVLPLTTADGLA

-3277 PARLDVPALRTLGDR
+3277 PARLDVPTLRTLGDR
-3292 LAPVLR
+3292 LPPVFR
-3298 GLTGPTRR
+3298 ALTGPTRR
-3306 TAAAATAVDRP
+3306 TATAASAVDRAG
-3317 DSDWLAGLP
+3317 SDWLAGLP
-3326 ENERAGAVR
+3326 EEERAGAVR

-3375 ALSTAVDLRLPA
+3375 ALSTAAGLRLPA

-3396 TALTELLH
+3396 VALAEFLYGELS
-3404 RELTGAL
+3404 GAL

-3417 RTASTAVG
+3417 RSATTAFG
-3425 DDMVAIVGMACR
+3425 DEPVAIVGMACR

-3448 WRLVAE
+3448 WRLVAD
-3454 GGDAIDGFPT
+3454 GVDAIDGFPT

-3471 RLYDPTGT
+3471 RLYDPTGV

-3534 PASVRGSATG
+3534 PSSVRGSATG

-3625 RQRGLARDGRCKPFA
+3625 RQRGLAPDGRCKPFA
-3640 AGADGTGWSEGVGVL
+3640 AAADGTGWSEGVGVL

-3702 ALANARVSTAEVDVV
+3702 ALANARVSAAEVDVV

-3733 AILATYGRERERP
+3733 AILATYGRDRERP

-3761 AAGVAGVIKMVMAMR
+3761 AAGVAGVMKMVLAMR
-3776 HGVVPRTLHVDAP
+3776 HQVVPRTLHVDAP

-3795 SAGDV
+3795 SSGEV
-3800 QLATEAVDWPVN
+3800 RLATEAVDWPAE
-3812 GHPRRAAVSS
+3812 GRPRRAAVSS

-3837 PQPETAPEPT
+3837 PQHEAAPAST

-3858 GRSTDGLTAQAA
+3858 SRSTAGLTAQAT

-3893 ALDHRGVVVGGTAP
+3893 ALDHRAVAVGGTAA
-3907 DLATGLEALAVG
+3907 DLSAGLEALA
-3919 AGLSGRVV
+3919 AGTGVSGRMTG
-3927 AGRTA
+3927 GRTA

-3947 ELVDAFPVFAA
+3947 GLAEAFPVFAA
-3958 ALDEVCAVF
+3958 ALDEVCVAF
-3967 VPLLGGDLREVMFA
+3967 GPLLGGDLREVMFT
-3981 DPDGVLDRTG
+3981 DPEGVLDQTG

-4063 AAPLD
+4063 AAPLA
-4068 ELDLGDVDVAAV
+4068 ELDLGDIDVAAV

-4092 ERIAALEAS
+4092 EQIAALEAS
-4101 LGVKT
+4101 LEVKT

-4125 DYGRVLET
+4125 GYGLVLDGVTANPAGIPLVST
-4133 VTADSA
+4133 VTGDLAGDA
-4139 AIGLI
+4139 
-4144 STATGEPA
+4144 E
-4152 TDEQLGSA
+4152 LGSVE
-4160 AYWQGQVRGTVR
+4160 YWQGQVRGTVR

-4185 TRFVEIGPDS
+4185 TRFIEIGPDS
-4195 VLTAMVGDCV
+4195 VLTAMVADSV
-4205 DDAVAIPLQRRDRGQ
+4205 DDAVTIALQRRDREQ
-4220 VAAYA
+4220 VTAYA
-4225 TGMAQAWVSGIE
+4225 TGMAQAWTTGVD
-4237 LDWAAVNPGGRQV
+4237 LDWTAVHPGARQV

-4262 WMQDIGADRDVTAA
+4262 WMQDTGSDRDVTAA
-4276 GLLDAEHPLLSAVT
+4276 GLLDAGHPLLSALT

-4356 ADDGV
+4356 DDDGV

-4370 DDEGGRPVTVYSRHR
+4370 GEDGGRPVTVYSRHR

-4396 LTPAPTSPPAD
+4396 LTPAPDGPPAD
-4407 PTTAW
+4407 PGAVW
-4412 PPPAATPVD
+4412 PPAAATPVD
-4421 FDGLY
+4421 VDGIY

-4441 GLRAAWRHGD
+4441 GLRTAWRHGD

-4485 TRGEGTTAVPFTWTG
+4485 SRGEGRPAVPFSWTG
-4500 VTVHATGASALRV
+4500 VTVHATGAGALRV
-4513 TVTPAGPDQV
+4513 TVTPTGPDEV
-4523 ALTLAD
+4523 ALTLTD

-4550 LAAARAGRQ
+4550 LAAARTGRQ

-4570 PLPATPATGRW
+4570 PLTATPATGRW
-4581 ALVGMDEFKVAAAL
+4581 ALVGADEFKVAAAL

-4601 AETHPDLSTLTT
+4601 AETHPDLDALTA
-4613 ALDAGGAVPDVV
+4613 ALDAGGVAPDVV

-4638 AGARHTTGQLLT
+4638 AGARQTTGQLLT

-4657 DDRLASS
+4657 DERLASS

-4670 HGAQGTPVTEP
+4670 HGAQGTRVTEP

-4704 DLDDHDESAQ
+4704 DLDDHDGSAQ
-4714 TLPAVLAGG
+4714 ALPAVLAGG

-4737 RLTPAA
+4737 RLVPAA
-4743 APDGIPGSVF
+4743 VPDGTPGSGF
-4753 TAEGTVLLTGAGGT
+4753 TDGGTVLVTGAGGT

-4798 AELCADLTAR
+4798 AALRDDLTAR
-4808 GAEVTVAACD
+4808 GAQVTVAACD
-4818 LADRDAVGALLAGVP
+4818 LADREAVAALLAGVP
-4833 ADHPL
+4833 AEHPL
-4838 TAVVHAAGVL
+4838 TGVVHAAGVL
-4848 DDGVIPSLTRDRLD
+4848 DDGIIPSLTRERLD

-4879 RDAGLTAFVLFSS
+4879 RDADLTAFVLFSS

-4910 FLDALAEARR
+4910 FLDALAGARR
-4920 AAGLPAQ
+4920 VAGLPAQ

-4954 GVLPMSAEEGLAL
+4954 GVLPMSAGEGLAL

-4980 PVKADLRTS
+4980 PLKADLGTP
-4989 AEGEVPPIL
+4989 AGDEVPPIL
-4998 RTLVPPV
+4998 RALVTPN
-5005 RRAASSGTG
+5005 RRAASGTN

-5024 LGGLDADGQQALLRD
+5024 LGGLDADGQQALLAD
-5039 LVRACAATVLG
+5039 LVRARAAAVLG
-5050 HGGPDDLDPA
+5050 HGGADDLDPA

-5076 RNALNEATGLR
+5076 RTALNEATGLR

-5096 GSVDELAALLRTE
+5096 GSVDELATLLRTE
-5109 LAAPPAQDGVSTAD
+5109 LAAPPAEDRAGTPD
-5123 AADTMSALFGAAVRG
+5123 AAADSMSALFGTAVRG
-5138 GRVPQG
+5138 GRVQQG

-5157 FDGPADLPEIPAP
+5157 FDGPADLPQIPAP
-5170 RRLARGDQGPAIVC
+5170 RRLARGDQAPAIVC

-5261 ATAGELAR
+5261 ATAGLLAR
-5269 QGYGPTG
+5269 QGHGPTG

-5329 PVEAIDPPV
+5329 PVEAIDAPV

-5345 SIVPGADDDG
+5345 SIVAGGDDDG

-5369 PGDHFTMMEGQ
+5369 PGDHFTMMEGR
-5380 AGTTADVVRDWIAQ
+5380 AGTTAGVVRDWIAQ

>member
-1 MANEVKL
+1 MANEEKL
-8 LEYLKRVTAD
+8 LDYLKRVTAD

-58 VVAEG
+58 LVADG
-63 VDTIGDFPTDR
+63 VDAIGDFPTDR
-74 GWDTAALYDADPDAA
+74 GWDTAALYDADPDTA

-99 VHDADEFDAEFFGIS
+99 VHDAAEFDAEFFGIS

-128 LEASWEACERAGI
+128 LEASWEACEGAGI
-141 DPDSLRG
+141 NPDSLRG

-196 EGPAVTVN
+196 EGPAVTIN

-237 STPGSFVAFSRQRG
+237 STPGAFVAFSRQRG

-259 PFSDDA
+259 PFSEDA

-325 LANAGLTSTEVDL
+325 LANAGLTSGDVDL

-358 ATYGHD
+358 ATYGRD

-422 TVQLLTEARQWPD
+422 TVQLLAEARQWPD

-457 LEQAPPVEAVEPV
+457 LEQAPPVETVAPV
-470 ETAEPPVVLWPLS
+470 EAAEPPVVLWPLS

-514 TTRAASAYRGVV
+514 TTRGSAAYRGVV
-526 LGDDA
+526 LGDDV
-531 AGLENLAAGGGLSGR
+531 AGLETLAAGGGLSGR
-546 VTTGRTAVLFTGQGA
+546 VVSGRTAVLFTGQGA
-561 QRVGMGRELAGAF
+561 QRVGMGRELAAAF
-574 PVFASALDEV
+574 PVFATALDEV
-584 CGAFGP
+584 CAAFGP
-590 LLGGDLREVMFADQ
+590 LLDGDLREVMFTDPD
-604 GGVLDQT
+604 GVLDQT

-622 VALFRLAESWGLRPD
+622 VALFRLAESWGLKPD

-642 SIGELAAAYVA
+642 SIGELAAAHVA

-658 ADACRVVAA
+658 EDACRVVAA

-684 AAPLAELDLGG
+684 AAPLAELDLGD

-709 SGTEERIAVLEAS
+709 SGTEEQIAALEAS
-722 LGVKTR
+722 LEVKTR

-748 GRVLEG
+748 GRVVAG
-754 VTANPVGIPLVSTV
+754 VTANAVTIPLVSTA
-768 TGELA
+768 TGGLA
-773 GDDELGS
+773 TEAELGS
-780 AAYWRGQVRGTVR
+780 AGYWQGQVRGTVR

-819 AMVGECVEDAVA
+819 AMVADCVEDATA
-831 VPLQRRPR
+831 IPLQRRKR
-839 GRGEAGGTAGV
+839 A
-850 QGQDEGQVEAYATG
+850 QVEAYAAG
-864 MAQAWVSGI
+864 MAQVWISGV

-885 QIDLP
+885 SVDLP
-890 TYAFQHQRYWL
+890 TYAFQRQRFWL

-969 LHAGAQVGAET
+969 LHAGAQVGVET
-980 IDELTIEA
+980 VDELTIET

-994 RGAVQL
+994 RGGVQL

-1006 ADTGQA
+1006 ADAGQA
-1012 RTLGVYARSADTDAP
+1012 RTLQVYARSADTDAP
-1027 WTRHASGVLATG
+1027 WTRHASGVLAAG
-1039 TRTTGTAL
+1039 RRTTGTAL
-1047 VEWPPAGAEPVPT
+1047 TEWPPAGAEPVPT
-1060 DDLYPHLASGGLVY
+1060 DDLYHHLATGGLVY
-1074 GPAFRALCRVWRRGD
+1074 GPVFRGLRRVWRRGD
-1089 EFYAEVSLPEE
+1089 ELYAEVSLPEG

-1119 LGLADTDAFR
+1119 LGLAEGDTFR

-1135 SGLTLHATGATG
+1135 SGLTLHATGAAG

-1154 AGSGVRVAVADAVGA
+1154 VGSGVRVAVADAVGA

-1183 VGRPG
+1183 VARPG

-1204 PTPATPTWAYHPA
+1204 PTTTTTPHWAHHPA
-1217 TLPAGTEPAFAGS
+1217 ARPTGTAPTTSA
-1230 DPAALVTGP
+1230 PAASDL
-1239 TDTELLVLTA
+1239 ELLVLTA
-1249 GADGDVA
+1249 GAAGDVT

-1268 LGLVQQWLTGP
+1268 LGLVQEWLAGP

-1295 ATDLTGAAVWGLLR
+1295 GTDPTGAAVWGLLR
-1309 SAQAENPDRLLLLD
+1309 SAQAENPDRLLLVD

-1337 LASGEPQVRVRAG
+1337 VATGEPQVRVRDG
-1350 VVSVPRLTRQAVAA
+1350 VVSVPRLTRQVVAP
-1364 STPDAPLFGTGTV
+1364 STPDTPLFGTGTV
-1377 LLTGAT
+1377 LVTGAT
-1383 GALGAAVARHLVAT
+1383 GALGTAVARHLVAT
-1397 HGVSRL
+1397 HGVARL

-1411 AAAGAGD
+1411 AAEGADD

-1446 VDGRPDL
+1446 VDGHPDL

-1466 VVSTLSAA
+1466 VVSSLSAA

-1479 LRPKVDAGWLLD
+1479 LRPKVDAATLLD
-1491 ELTRDRELSAF
+1491 ESTRGRDLSAF

-1550 TGSAMTDR
+1550 EGSAMTDR
-1558 LGEADRERMSRG
+1558 LGDADRERMSRG

-1575 TTGDGLALLDA
+1575 ATADGLALLDA
-1586 AVGNPYPT
+1586 AVANPYPT

-1601 LAALRTLGGDLPL
+1601 LAALRALGDDLPL

-1621 PARRTAARAAGAGA
+1621 PARRTAARAAGTTA
-1635 TGWAAELA
+1635 TGWAADLA
-1643 ALPAEERERAATALV
+1643 ALSAEERDRAATALV
-1658 LRQVAAVLGH
+1658 LSQVATVLGH
-1668 ASAER
+1668 TSAER

-1687 LTAVELRNELTAST
+1687 LTAVELRNGLSVST

-1710 FDYPSPRDLARHLLD
+1710 FDYPSPRDLARHLLS
-1725 EIAGPDGV
+1725 EIAGPDDA
-1733 DTMRPVTTTAVADDP
+1733 DTVQRVTTSVADEP

-1759 GGVSSPEDL
+1759 GGITSPEDL

-1775 GDAVDDFPT
+1775 ADAVDDFPT

-1801 ETTYVAKGGFLTDAA
+1801 ETTYVDKGGFLTDAA
-1816 QFDPLFFGISPR
+1816 QFDPVFFGISPR

-1839 LLEVSWEAFERAG
+1839 LLETSWEAFERAG

-1857 LRGSPTGVF
+1857 LRGSSTGVF

-1877 RSSGSIVTGRVAYT
+1877 HSSGSIVTGRVAYT

-1935 ASPETFVEFSRQRG
+1935 ATPETFVEFSRQQG

-1959 AASAD
+1959 AAGAD

-1983 VRNGHRVLGVVRGS
+1983 VRNGHRILGVVRGS

-2014 AQQRVIRQ
+2014 SQQRVIRQ
-2022 ALVNAG
+2022 ALANAG
-2028 VSAVEVDVV
+2028 VSAAEVDVV

-2060 RGRDRPLWLGSVK
+2060 RDRVGPLWLGSVK

-2101 RTLHVD
+2101 QTLHVD
-2107 APSPHVDWSAGAVEL
+2107 APSPHVDWSAGEVRL
-2122 ATEAAEWAVVG
+2122 ATEVVDWPVEG

-2159 AAPTTGSAAAPTT
+2159 TAPTAGSATT
-2172 GSAATTVTGLATGPV
+2172 RVTDPVTAPV

-2203 AARLADFLADADL
+2203 ATRLADFLTDTDL
-2216 RPADVALTLGTGR
+2216 HPADVALTLGTGR

-2257 HLTTGRTAV
+2257 HLSTGRTAV

-2280 ELAGAFPVFA
+2280 ELADAFPVFA
-2290 SALDE
+2290 AALDE
-2295 VCGTFTPMLGGDLRE
+2295 VCAAFGPLLDGDLRE

-2321 RTGWTQPALFA
+2321 QTGWTQPALFA

-2341 ESWGLRPDFVAGH
+2341 ESWGLKPDFVAGH
-2354 SIGELAAAYVA
+2354 SIGELAAAHVA
-2365 GVWSLTD
+2365 GVWSLED
-2372 ACRIVAARGGLMQA
+2372 ACRVVAARGGLMQA
-2386 LPADGAMLAIAAP
+2386 LPAGGAMLAIAAP
-2399 LAELDLGD
+2399 LTELDLGD
-2407 VDVAAVNGPR
+2407 IDVAAVNGPR
-2417 AVVVSGTEEQIAVLE
+2417 AVVVSGTEEQIAALE

-2455 MLAEYGRVLEGVT
+2455 MLAGYGQVLHAVT
-2468 ANPAGIPLVS
+2468 ANSAAIPLVS
-2478 TVTGELAG
+2478 TATGDLAT
-2486 DDELGSAAY
+2486 DDELGSAGY
-2495 WRGQVRGTVRFADAV
+2495 WQGQVRGTVKFADAV
-2510 AVLKARGVTRFVEI
+2510 AVLKDRGVTRFIEI

-2532 MVAESAGDAVT
+2532 MVAEGVGDAVT
-2543 IPLQRRDRDQVT
+2543 IALQRRDRDQVT
-2555 AYATGMAQAWT
+2555 GYATGMARAWT
-2566 TGLDL
+2566 TGVDL
-2571 DWAAI
+2571 DWSAI
-2576 HPAARQV
+2576 QPTARQV
-2583 DLPTYAFRRQ
+2583 DLPTYAFQRQ

-2625 GVVFTGRWSLHTHPW
+2625 GVVFTGRWSRHTHPW

-2653 GTGLVDLAIHAGD
+2653 GTGLVELAIHAGD

-2679 APLVVPDGSIEV
+2679 APLVVPEGGGVEV

-2700 TGRRAVQVHSRE
+2700 SGRRAVQVHSRE

-2723 GVLVAGDTTGVA
+2723 GVLTAGDSPGVA

-2748 LAGLHDDLAAGG
+2748 LAGLYDDLATGG
-2760 LDYGPTFQG
+2760 LDYGPTFRG

-2776 GAELFAEVDLPDGTE
+2776 GDALLAEIDLPDGTDT
-2791 HDGYG
+2791 DGYG

-2808 LTRAEGD
+2808 LTRADGD
-2815 TPRGLPFA
+2815 THRGLPFA
-2823 WSGVTLHATG
+2823 WSGVALHATG
-2833 ATSLRVRLTPAGTGV
+2833 ATSLRVRLTPAGAGV
-2848 RIAVADAQGA
+2848 RIAVADAVGA
-2858 PVATVRSLVLRPVQV
+2858 PVATVQSLVLRPVQV
-2873 TAATGVADALFG
+2873 ATATAGVADALFG
-2885 LDWQPVAVTPA
+2885 LDWQPVTVTPT
-2896 ATAPTWAWHPD
+2896 ATAWTWHPD
-2907 TTPPGDAS
+2907 TAPTGDGHT
-2915 TTAAGTGDPLAGSS
+2915 TTAAPGDGEGGTATADGAA
-2929 HELVV
+2929 ELVV

-2947 NRVLEIAKRWL
+2947 NRVLDVAQRWL
-2958 AGDGTATLVVLTRY
+2958 AGTTPAPLVVLTRH
-2972 AAGDDVTDLAGAAV
+2972 AVGDDVTDLAGAAV
-2986 WGLLRSAQAE
+2986 WGLIRSAQAE
-2996 NPDRILLVDAD
+2996 NPDRFLLVDAD

-3026 LVRDGVVR
+3026 LIRDGVVR
-3034 IPRIV
+3034 VPRIV
-3039 RRALPATPA
+3039 RRTLPTTPPDA
-3048 DTPLFGTGTV
+3048 PRYGTGTV

-3064 GALGAAVARHLVTA
+3064 GALGSAVARHLVTA
-3078 HGVPR
+3078 HGVSR

-3089 SGTAAAGADD
+3089 SGTAAAGAGD
-3099 LVAELTGAGARV
+3099 LVAELSEAGAQV
-3111 DLIACDVADRDQ
+3111 DLVACDVADREQ
-3123 VTAALADVPDLS
+3123 VAAVLAGVPDLS

-3144 DDGVVSSLTPARVS
+3144 DDGVVSSLTAARVS
-3158 GVLRPKVDAAMLLDE
+3158 GVLRPKVDAAALLDE
-3173 LTRDRELSAFVLF
+3173 LTRGRDLSAFVLF
-3186 SSLSGVLGA
+3186 SSLSGVIGA
-3195 PGQGNYAAANAF
+3195 PGQGNYAAANAY
-3207 LDALAVTRRAAGLPA
+3207 LDALAVSRRTAGLPG
-3222 VSLAWGLWGTGSAM
+3222 VSLAWGLWGEGSAM
-3236 TDRLGEADRERM
+3236 TDKLADTDRERM
-3248 SRGGVLPLTTGDGLA
+3248 SRGGVLPLTTEDGLA

-3277 PARLDVPALRTLGDR
+3277 PARLDVPTLRTLGDR
-3292 LAPVLR
+3292 LPPVLR
-3298 GLTGPTRR
+3298 GLAGPTRR
-3306 TAAAATAVDRP
+3306 TAATATDRP
-3317 DSDWLAGLP
+3317 GGDWLAGVP
-3326 ENERAGAVR
+3326 AGERAGAVR

-3375 ALSTAVDLRLPA
+3375 ALATAAGLRLPA

-3396 TALTELLH
+3396 VALAGFLYGELS
-3404 RELTGAL
+3404 GAL
-3411 DVPQER
+3411 DVPQAR
-3417 RTASTAVG
+3417 QTASTAVG
-3425 DDMVAIVGMACR
+3425 DDPVAIVGMACR

-3448 WRLVAE
+3448 WRLVAD
-3454 GGDAIDGFPT
+3454 GVDAIDGFPT

-3625 RQRGLARDGRCKPFA
+3625 RQQGLARDGRCKPFA
-3640 AGADGTGWSEGVGVL
+3640 ASADGTGWSEGVGVL
-3655 VLERLSDARRHGHTI
+3655 VLERLSDARRHGHQI

-3702 ALANARVSTAEVDVV
+3702 ALANARVSAAEVDVV

-3733 AILATYGRERERP
+3733 AILATYGRDRAQP

-3761 AAGVAGVIKMVMAMR
+3761 AAGVAGVIKMVLAMR

-3800 QLATEAVDWPVN
+3800 RLATEAVDWPAD

-3837 PQPETAPEPT
+3837 PQPVVTPEPT
-3847 PEPAV
+3847 PAPAV

-3858 GRSTDGLTAQAA
+3858 SRSTTGLTAQAT

-3893 ALDHRGVVVGGTAP
+3893 ALDHRAVAVGGTAA
-3907 DLATGLEALAVG
+3907 DLAAGLEALTAG
-3919 AGLSGRVV
+3919 GGLSGRITT
-3927 AGRTA
+3927 GRTA

-3947 ELVDAFPVFAA
+3947 DLAASFPVFAA
-3958 ALDEVCAVF
+3958 ALDEVCAAF
-3967 VPLLGGDLREVMFA
+3967 GPLLGGDLREVMFA
-3981 DPDGVLDRTG
+3981 DPDGVLDQTG

-4033 VWSLEDACRVVAA
+4033 VWSLADACRIVAA

-4063 AAPLD
+4063 AAPLT
-4068 ELDLGDVDVAAV
+4068 ELDLGDIDVAAV

-4092 ERIAALEAS
+4092 EQIAALEAS
-4101 LGVKT
+4101 LEVKT

-4125 DYGRVLET
+4125 GYGLVLDG
-4133 VTADSA
+4133 VTANPAD
-4139 AIGLI
+4139 IPLV
-4144 STATGEPA
+4144 STATGDLAGDAE
-4152 TDEQLGSA
+4152 LGSA
-4160 AYWQGQVRGTVR
+4160 EYWQGQVRGTVR

-4195 VLTAMVGDCV
+4195 VLTAMVADTL
-4205 DDAVAIPLQRRDRGQ
+4205 DEAVTIPLQRRDRDPLT
-4220 VAAYA
+4220 AYA
-4225 TGMAQAWVSGIE
+4225 TGMAQAWISGVD
-4237 LDWAAVNPGGRQV
+4237 LDWAAVNPGGRSV

-4262 WMQDIGADRDVTAA
+4262 WMQDTGADRDVTAA

-4307 THPWLAEHALGDTIV
+4307 THPWLADHALGDTIV

-4347 TLQAPLVVP
+4347 VLQAPLVVP
-4356 ADDGV
+4356 DDDGV
-4361 QVQVAVGAP
+4361 QVQVAVGAAG
-4370 DDEGGRPVTVYSRHR
+4370 DDGGRSVTVYSRHR
-4385 DAPWTRHATGL
+4385 DAPWSRHATGL
-4396 LTPAPTSPPAD
+4396 LTPTPTSPPAD
-4407 PTTAW
+4407 GPAVW

-4421 FDGLY
+4421 LDDLY
-4426 ERMAD
+4426 PRMAD

-4451 EVYAEIALPGD
+4451 EVYAEVALPAD

-4485 TRGEGTTAVPFTWTG
+4485 SRGEGAPAVPFTWTG
-4500 VTVHATGASALRV
+4500 VSVHATGAATLRV
-4513 TVTPAGPDQV
+4513 TVTPAGPDEV
-4523 ALTLAD
+4523 ALTLTD
-4529 QTGAPV
+4529 GAGLPV
-4535 ARVDSLVLREIDAGQ
+4535 ARVDSLVLREIEPSQ
-4550 LAAARAGRQ
+4550 LAAARTGRQ

-4581 ALVGMDEFKVAAAL
+4581 ALVGADEFKVAAAL
-4595 DTVGLL
+4595 DTVGLR
-4601 AETHPDLSTLTT
+4601 AETHPDLATLTA
-4613 ALDAGGAVPDVV
+4613 ALDAGEAAPDVV

-4657 DDRLASS
+4657 DGRLASS

-4681 AAAAAWGLVRSAQ
+4681 AAAAAWGLARSAQ

-4714 TLPAVLAGG
+4714 ALPAVLAGG
-4723 EPQLVVREGVAHAA
+4723 ESQLVVREGVAHAA
-4737 RLTPAA
+4737 RLVPATT
-4743 APDGIPGSVF
+4743 PDGTPGSAF
-4753 TAEGTVLLTGAGGT
+4753 TADGTVLVTGAGGT

-4798 AELCADLTAR
+4798 AALRAELTAA

-4818 LADRDAVGALLAGVP
+4818 LADRDAVAALLAGV
-4833 ADHPL
+4833 AAAHPL
-4838 TAVVHAAGVL
+4838 TGVVHAAGVL
-4848 DDGVIPSLTRDRLD
+4848 DDGIIPSLTRDRLD

-4869 DAATHLHELT
+4869 DAASHLHELT

-4910 FLDALAEARR
+4910 FLDALAGARR

-4980 PVKADLRTS
+4980 PVKADLRGQPG
-4989 AEGEVPPIL
+4989 AEVPPIL
-4998 RTLVPPV
+4998 RSLVTPA
-5005 RRAASSGTG
+5005 RRTASGSA

-5024 LGGLDADGQQALLRD
+5024 LGGLDDDGQAALLRD
-5039 LVRACAATVLG
+5039 LVRARAATVLG
-5050 HGGPDDLDPA
+5050 HGGPDDVDPA

-5109 LAAPPAQDGVSTAD
+5109 LAAPPAQDGAGAPD
-5123 AADTMSALFGAAVRG
+5123 AAADTMSALFGTAVRG
-5138 GRVPQG
+5138 GRVQQG

-5157 FDGPADLPEIPAP
+5157 FDGPADLPQIPAP
-5170 RRLARGDQGPAIVC
+5170 RRLARGDRGPAIVC

-5209 VWTLPVPGFGRD
+5209 VWTLPVPGFNRD

-5227 ADAAVRV
+5227 SDAAVRV

-5269 QGYGPTG
+5269 QGHGPTG

-5297 LESLLDKEA
+5297 LESLLAKEA
-5306 TFGEFSSARLSAM
+5306 AFGEFSSARLSAM

-5329 PVEAIDPPV
+5329 PIEAIDAPV

-5345 SIVPGADDDG
+5345 SIVAGGDDDG

-5380 AGTTADVVRDWIAQ
+5380 VGTTAGVVRDWISQ

>member
-1 MANEVKL
+1 MANEEKL

-58 VVAEG
+58 LVADG
-63 VDTIGDFPTDR
+63 VDAIGEFPTDR

-94 QQGGF
+94 RQGGF

-141 DPDSLRG
+141 NPDSLRG

-196 EGPAVTVN
+196 EGPAVTIN

-237 STPGSFVAFSRQRG
+237 STPGAFVAFSRQRG

-283 DAQRNGHRVLAVIR
+283 DAQRNGHRVLAVLR

-325 LANAGLTSTEVDL
+325 LANAGLTSGDVDL

-422 TVQLLTEARQWPD
+422 TVRLLTEARQWPD

-457 LEQAPPVEAVEPV
+457 LEQAPPVEAVEPAG
-470 ETAEPPVVLWPLS
+470 TTEPPVVLWPLS

-494 DRLREFLTDERPVDV
+494 ERLREFLTDERPVDV
-509 GYSLG
+509 GYALG
-514 TTRAASAYRGVV
+514 TTRAAGAYRGVV
-526 LGDDA
+526 LGDDV
-531 AGLENLAAGGGLSGR
+531 AGLETLAAGGGLSGR
-546 VTTGRTAVLFTGQGA
+546 TVAGRTAVLFTGQGA
-561 QRVGMGRELAGAF
+561 QRVGMGRELAAAF
-574 PVFASALDEV
+574 PVFAAALDEV
-584 CGAFGP
+584 CVAFGP
-590 LLGGDLREVMFADQ
+590 LLGGDLREVMFTDPD
-604 GGVLDQT
+604 GVLDQT

-622 VALFRLAESWGLRPD
+622 VALFRLAESWGLKPD

-642 SIGELAAAYVA
+642 SIGELAAAHVA

-658 ADACRVVAA
+658 EDACRVVAA

-684 AAPLAELDLGG
+684 AAPLNELDLGD

-709 SGTEERIAVLEAS
+709 SGTEEQIAALEAS
-722 LGVKTR
+722 LEVKTR

-748 GRVLEG
+748 GRVLG
-754 VTANPVGIPLVSTV
+754 DVTTAPAGIPLVSTA
-768 TGELA
+768 TGDLA

-780 AAYWRGQVRGTVR
+780 TEYWQSQVRGTVR
-793 FADAVAALAARGVTR
+793 FADAVATLAARGVTR
-808 FVEIGPDSVLT
+808 FIEIGPDSVLT
-819 AMVGECVEDAVA
+819 AMVADCVEDATA
-831 VPLQRRPR
+831 IALQRRKR
-839 GRGEAGGTAGV
+839 E
-850 QGQDEGQVEAYATG
+850 QVEAYAAG
-864 MAQAWVSGI
+864 MAQAWISGV

-885 QIDLP
+885 TVDLP
-890 TYAFQHQRYWL
+890 TYAFQRQRFWL
-901 DAPAD
+901 DAPVD

-980 IDELTIEA
+980 VDELTIEA

-994 RGAVQL
+994 RGGVQL

-1006 ADTGQA
+1006 ADAGQA
-1012 RTLGVYARSADTDAP
+1012 RTLQVYARSADTDAP
-1027 WTRHASGVLATG
+1027 WTRHASGVLAAG
-1039 TRTTGTAL
+1039 RRTTGTAL
-1047 VEWPPAGAEPVPT
+1047 TQWPPADAEAVPI
-1060 DDLYPHLASGGLVY
+1060 DDLYQHLATGGLVY
-1074 GPAFRALCRVWRRGD
+1074 GPVFRGLRRVWRRGD
-1089 EFYAEVSLPEE
+1089 EFYAEVTLPEG

-1119 LGLADTDAFR
+1119 LGLAEGDTFR

-1135 SGLTLHATGATG
+1135 TGLTLHATGAAG

-1154 AGSGVRVAVADAVGA
+1154 VGSGVRVAVADAVGA

-1183 VGRPG
+1183 VTRPG
-1188 GVADALFDL
+1188 GVADSLFDL

-1204 PTPATPTWAYHPA
+1204 PTTTAAPQWAHHPA
-1217 TLPAGTEPAFAGS
+1217 TLPAGSGPVPADA
-1230 DPAALVTGP
+1230 D
-1239 TDTELLVLTA
+1239 LLVLTA
-1249 GADGDVA
+1249 GSAGDVT

-1268 LGLVQQWLTGP
+1268 LGLAQEWLAGP

-1286 LTRRAVGDD
+1286 LTRRAVGGDG
-1295 ATDLTGAAVWGLLR
+1295 TDLTGAAVWGLLR
-1309 SAQAENPDRLLLLD
+1309 SAQAENPDRLLLVD
-1323 TDPDADVAA
+1323 TDPDADVAGT
-1332 SLAVA
+1332 LAVA
-1337 LASGEPQVRVRAG
+1337 LATGEPQVRVRDG
-1350 VVSVPRLTRQAVAA
+1350 VVSVPRLTRQLVEPA
-1364 STPDAPLFGTGTV
+1364 TPDAPLYGTGTV
-1377 LLTGAT
+1377 LVTGAT
-1383 GALGAAVARHLVAT
+1383 GALGAAVARHLVTA
-1397 HGVSRL
+1397 HGVNRL

-1411 AAAGAGD
+1411 AAQGADD
-1418 LVAELTGAGAQVE
+1418 LVAELTAAGAQVD
-1431 LVAADVADRAQVTAL
+1431 LVAADVADREQVTAL
-1446 VDGRPDL
+1446 LDTCADL

-1466 VVSTLSAA
+1466 VVSSLSTA

-1479 LRPKVDAGWLLD
+1479 LRPKVDAAWLLD
-1491 ELTRDRELSAF
+1491 EATRGRELSAF

-1522 ANAFLDALAVTRRA
+1522 ANAFLDALATTRRA

-1550 TGSAMTDR
+1550 EGSAMTDR
-1558 LGEADRERMSRG
+1558 LGDADRERMSRG

-1575 TTGDGLALLDA
+1575 ATADGLALLDA
-1586 AVGNPYPT
+1586 AVANPYPT

-1601 LAALRTLGGDLPL
+1601 LAALRTLGEDMPL

-1621 PARRTAARAAGAGA
+1621 PARRTAARAAAGATA
-1635 TGWAAELA
+1635 TGWAADLA
-1643 ALPAEERERAATALV
+1643 ALSTEERERAATALV
-1658 LRQVAAVLGH
+1658 LSQVAAVLGH

-1687 LTAVELRNELTAST
+1687 LTAVELRNGLSAAT

-1710 FDYPSPRDLARHLLD
+1710 FDYPSPRDLARHLLS

-1733 DTMRPVTTTAVADDP
+1733 ATVRKVATTVADDEP
-1748 VAIVGMACRYP
+1748 LAIVGMACRYP
-1759 GGVSSPEDL
+1759 GGVTSPEDL
-1768 WRLVAEG
+1768 WRLIADG
-1775 GDAVDDFPT
+1775 ADAIDGFPT

-1790 ARLYDPTGTRP
+1790 ARLYDPTSSRP
-1801 ETTYVAKGGFLTDAA
+1801 DTTYVDRGGFLTDAA
-1816 QFDPLFFGISPR
+1816 EFDPVFFGISPR

-1857 LRGSPTGVF
+1857 LRGSSTGVF

-1877 RSSGSIVTGRVAYT
+1877 HSAGSVVTGRVAYT
-1891 FGLEGPAVSVDTAC
+1891 LGLEGPAVSVDTAC

-1935 ASPETFVEFSRQRG
+1935 ATPETFVEFSRQRG
-1949 LARDG
+1949 LAPDG

-1959 AASAD
+1959 AAAAD

-2014 AQQRVIRQ
+2014 SQQRVIRQ
-2022 ALVNAG
+2022 ALANAG
-2028 VSAVEVDVV
+2028 VSAAEVDVV

-2060 RGRDRPLWLGSVK
+2060 RDRERPLWLGSVK

-2084 VAGVI
+2084 VAGVM
-2089 KMVMAM
+2089 KMVLAM

-2107 APSPHVDWSAGAVEL
+2107 APSPHVDWSSGEVRL
-2122 ATEAAEWAVVG
+2122 ATDEVRWPALD

-2148 NAHLILEQAPA
+2148 NAHLILEQAPDTA
-2159 AAPTTGSAAAPTT
+2159 PPAAPAPT
-2172 GSAATTVTGLATGPV
+2172 PV
-2187 SLWPV
+2187 PLWPV

-2216 RPADVALTLGTGR
+2216 NPADVALTLGTGR

-2280 ELAGAFPVFA
+2280 ELAAAFPVFA
-2290 SALDE
+2290 QALDE
-2295 VCGTFTPMLGGDLRE
+2295 VCAAFGPLLDGDLRE
-2310 VMFADPDGVLD
+2310 VMFTDPDGVLD
-2321 RTGWTQPALFA
+2321 QTGWTQPALFA

-2341 ESWGLRPDFVAGH
+2341 ESWGLKPDFVAGH
-2354 SIGELAAAYVA
+2354 SIGELAAAHVA
-2365 GVWSLTD
+2365 GVWSLED
-2372 ACRIVAARGGLMQA
+2372 ACRVVAARGGLMQA
-2386 LPADGAMLAIAAP
+2386 LPAGGAMLAIAAP

-2407 VDVAAVNGPR
+2407 IDVAAVNGPR
-2417 AVVVSGTEEQIAVLE
+2417 AVVVSGTEEQIAALE

-2455 MLAEYGRVLEGVT
+2455 MLAGYGLVLDGVT

-2478 TVTGELAG
+2478 TATGDLAG
-2486 DDELGSAAY
+2486 DAELGSVDY
-2495 WRGQVRGTVRFADAV
+2495 WQGQVRGTVRFADAV
-2510 AVLKARGVTRFVEI
+2510 AALAARGVTRFVEI

-2532 MVAESAGDAVT
+2532 MVADCVEDAAA
-2543 IPLQRRDRDQVT
+2543 IALQRRDREQVT

-2566 TGLDL
+2566 TGVDL

-2583 DLPTYAFRRQ
+2583 DLPTYAFQRQ

-2653 GTGLVDLAIHAGD
+2653 GTGLVELAIHAGD
-2666 QVGTGLLD
+2666 RVGVGLLD

-2679 APLVVPDGSIEV
+2679 APLVVPAAGSVEV

-2700 TGRRAVQVHSRE
+2700 TGRRAVLVHSRE
-2712 RDDAPWTRHAT
+2712 HDDVPWTRHAT
-2723 GVLVAGDTTGVA
+2723 GVLTAGDTPGVA
-2735 LTEWPPADAEPLP
+2735 LTAWPPADAEPLP
-2748 LAGLHDDLAAGG
+2748 LAGLYDDLAGGG
-2760 LDYGPTFQG
+2760 LDYGPVFQG

-2776 GAELFAEVDLPDGTE
+2776 GDELFAEVDLPDGTE
-2791 HDGYG
+2791 TDGYG

-2801 FDAGLHV
+2801 FDAGLHA
-2808 LTRAEGD
+2808 LTRADGD

-2833 ATSLRVRLTPAGTGV
+2833 ATSLRVRLTPAGSGV
-2848 RIAVADAQGA
+2848 RIAVADAVGA

-2873 TAATGVADALFG
+2873 TAGTGVADALFG
-2885 LDWQPVAVTPA
+2885 LDWQPVTVTPT
-2896 ATAPTWAWHPD
+2896 ATTWTWHPD
-2907 TTPPGDAS
+2907 TAPTGDGHT
-2915 TTAAGTGDPLAGSS
+2915 TTAVPGGGDGGSATADGAA
-2929 HELVV
+2929 ELVV

-2947 NRVLEIAKRWL
+2947 NRVLDIAQRWL
-2958 AGDGTATLVVLTRY
+2958 AGTTAAPLVVLTRH
-2972 AAGDDVTDLAGAAV
+2972 AVGDDVTDLAGAAV
-2986 WGLLRSAQAE
+2986 WGLIRSAQAE
-2996 NPDRILLVDAD
+2996 NPDRFLLVDVD

-3015 PLALATGDPQV
+3015 PLALATDDPQV
-3026 LVRDGVVR
+3026 LIRDGVVR
-3034 IPRIV
+3034 VPRIV
-3039 RRALPATPA
+3039 RRTLPASTPDA
-3048 DTPLFGTGTV
+3048 PRYGTGTV

-3064 GALGAAVARHLVTA
+3064 GALGSAVARHLVTA
-3078 HGVPR
+3078 HGVSR

-3099 LVAELTGAGARV
+3099 LVAELSEAGAQV
-3111 DLIACDVADRDQ
+3111 DLVACDVADREQ
-3123 VTAALADVPDLS
+3123 VTAVLAGVPDLS

-3144 DDGVVSSLTPARVS
+3144 DDGVVSSLTAARVS
-3158 GVLRPKVDAAMLLDE
+3158 GVLRPKVDAAALLDE
-3173 LTRDRELSAFVLF
+3173 LTRDRQLSAFVLF
-3186 SSLSGVLGA
+3186 SSMSGVLGA

-3207 LDALAVTRRAAGLPA
+3207 LDALATTRRAAGLPA
-3222 VSLAWGLWGTGSAM
+3222 VSLAWGLWGEGSAM
-3236 TDRLGEADRERM
+3236 TDKLADADRERM
-3248 SRGGVLPLTTGDGLA
+3248 SRGGVLPLTTADGLA

-3277 PARLDVPALRTLGDR
+3277 PARLDVPTLRTLGDR
-3292 LAPVLR
+3292 LPPVFR
-3298 GLTGPTRR
+3298 ALTGPTRR
-3306 TAAAATAVDRP
+3306 TATAASAVDRAG
-3317 DSDWLAGLP
+3317 SDWLAGLP
-3326 ENERAGAVR
+3326 EEERAGAVR

-3375 ALSTAVDLRLPA
+3375 ALSTAAGLRLPA

-3396 TALTELLH
+3396 VALAEFLYGELS
-3404 RELTGAL
+3404 GAL

-3417 RTASTAVG
+3417 RSATTAFG
-3425 DDMVAIVGMACR
+3425 DEPVAIVGMACR

-3448 WRLVAE
+3448 WRLVAD
-3454 GGDAIDGFPT
+3454 GVDAIDGFPT

-3471 RLYDPTGT
+3471 RLYDPTGV

-3534 PASVRGSATG
+3534 PSSVRGSATG

-3625 RQRGLARDGRCKPFA
+3625 RQRGLAPDGRCKPFA
-3640 AGADGTGWSEGVGVL
+3640 AAADGTGWSEGVGVL

-3702 ALANARVSTAEVDVV
+3702 ALANARVSAAEVDVV

-3733 AILATYGRERERP
+3733 AILATYGRDRERP

-3761 AAGVAGVIKMVMAMR
+3761 AAGVAGVMKMVLAMR

-3795 SAGDV
+3795 SSGEV
-3800 QLATEAVDWPVN
+3800 RLATEAVDWPAE
-3812 GHPRRAAVSS
+3812 GRPRRAAVSS

-3837 PQPETAPEPT
+3837 PQHEAAPAST

-3858 GRSTDGLTAQAA
+3858 SRSTAGLTAQAT

-3893 ALDHRGVVVGGTAP
+3893 ALDHRAVAVGGTAA
-3907 DLATGLEALAVG
+3907 DLSAGLEALA
-3919 AGLSGRVV
+3919 AGTGVSGRMTG
-3927 AGRTA
+3927 GRTA

-3947 ELVDAFPVFAA
+3947 GLAEAFPVFAA
-3958 ALDEVCAVF
+3958 ALDEVCVAF
-3967 VPLLGGDLREVMFA
+3967 GPLLGGDLREVMFT
-3981 DPDGVLDRTG
+3981 DPEGVLDQTG

-4063 AAPLD
+4063 AAPLA
-4068 ELDLGDVDVAAV
+4068 ELDLGDIDVAAV

-4092 ERIAALEAS
+4092 EQIAALEAS
-4101 LGVKT
+4101 LEVKT

-4125 DYGRVLET
+4125 GYGLVLDGVTANPAGIPLVST
-4133 VTADSA
+4133 VTGDLAGDA
-4139 AIGLI
+4139 
-4144 STATGEPA
+4144 E
-4152 TDEQLGSA
+4152 LGSVE
-4160 AYWQGQVRGTVR
+4160 YWQGQVRGTVR

-4185 TRFVEIGPDS
+4185 TRFIEIGPDS
-4195 VLTAMVGDCV
+4195 VLTAMVADSV
-4205 DDAVAIPLQRRDRGQ
+4205 DDAVTIALQRRDREQ
-4220 VAAYA
+4220 VTAYA
-4225 TGMAQAWVSGIE
+4225 TGMAQAWTTGVD
-4237 LDWAAVNPGGRQV
+4237 LDWTAVHPGARQV

-4262 WMQDIGADRDVTAA
+4262 WMQDTGSDRDVTAA
-4276 GLLDAEHPLLSAVT
+4276 GLLDAGHPLLSALT

-4356 ADDGV
+4356 DDDGV

-4370 DDEGGRPVTVYSRHR
+4370 GEDGGRPVTVYSRHR

-4396 LTPAPTSPPAD
+4396 LTPAPDGPPAD
-4407 PTTAW
+4407 PGAVW
-4412 PPPAATPVD
+4412 PPAAATPVD
-4421 FDGLY
+4421 VDGIY

-4441 GLRAAWRHGD
+4441 GLRTAWRHGD

-4485 TRGEGTTAVPFTWTG
+4485 SRGEGRPAVPFSWTG
-4500 VTVHATGASALRV
+4500 VTVHATGAGALRV
-4513 TVTPAGPDQV
+4513 TVTPTGPDEV
-4523 ALTLAD
+4523 ALTLTD

-4550 LAAARAGRQ
+4550 LAAARTGRQ

-4570 PLPATPATGRW
+4570 PLTATPATGRW
-4581 ALVGMDEFKVAAAL
+4581 ALVGADEFKVAAAL

-4601 AETHPDLSTLTT
+4601 AETHPDLDALTA
-4613 ALDAGGAVPDVV
+4613 ALDAGGVAPDVV

-4638 AGARHTTGQLLT
+4638 AGARQTTGQLLT

-4657 DDRLASS
+4657 DERLASS

-4670 HGAQGTPVTEP
+4670 HGAQGTRVTEP

-4704 DLDDHDESAQ
+4704 DLDDHDGSAQ
-4714 TLPAVLAGG
+4714 ALPAVLAGG

-4737 RLTPAA
+4737 RLVPAA
-4743 APDGIPGSVF
+4743 VPDGTPGSGF
-4753 TAEGTVLLTGAGGT
+4753 TDGGTVLVTGAGGT

-4798 AELCADLTAR
+4798 AALRDDLTAR
-4808 GAEVTVAACD
+4808 GAQVTVAACD
-4818 LADRDAVGALLAGVP
+4818 LADREAVAALLAGVP
-4833 ADHPL
+4833 AEHPL
-4838 TAVVHAAGVL
+4838 TGVVHAAGVL
-4848 DDGVIPSLTRDRLD
+4848 DDGIIPSLTRERLD

-4879 RDAGLTAFVLFSS
+4879 RDADLTAFVLFSS

-4910 FLDALAEARR
+4910 FLDALAGARR
-4920 AAGLPAQ
+4920 VAGLPAQ

-4939 ADDLGGTDRARMSRG
+4939 ADDLGGTDRVRMSRG
-4954 GVLPMSAEEGLAL
+4954 GVLPMSAGEGLAL

-4980 PVKADLRTS
+4980 PLKADLGTP
-4989 AEGEVPPIL
+4989 AGDEVPPIL
-4998 RTLVPPV
+4998 RALVTPN
-5005 RRAASSGTG
+5005 RRAASGTN

-5024 LGGLDADGQQALLRD
+5024 LGGLDADGQQALLAD
-5039 LVRACAATVLG
+5039 LVRARAAAVLG
-5050 HGGPDDLDPA
+5050 HGGADDLDPA

-5076 RNALNEATGLR
+5076 RTALNEATGLR

-5096 GSVDELAALLRTE
+5096 GSVDELATLLRTE
-5109 LAAPPAQDGVSTAD
+5109 LAAPPAEDRAGTPD
-5123 AADTMSALFGAAVRG
+5123 AAADSMSALFGTAVRG
-5138 GRVPQG
+5138 GRVQQG

-5157 FDGPADLPEIPAP
+5157 FDGPADLPQIPAP
-5170 RRLARGDQGPAIVC
+5170 RRLARGDQAPAIVC

-5261 ATAGELAR
+5261 ATAGLLAR
-5269 QGYGPTG
+5269 QGHRPTG

-5329 PVEAIDPPV
+5329 PVEAIDAPV

-5345 SIVPGADDDG
+5345 SIVAGGDDDG

-5369 PGDHFTMMEGQ
+5369 PGDHFTMMEGR
-5380 AGTTADVVRDWIAQ
+5380 AGTTAGVVRDWIAQ

>member
-1 MANEVKL
+1 MANEEKL

-58 VVAEG
+58 LVADG
-63 VDTIGDFPTDR
+63 VDAIGEFPTDR

-128 LEASWEACERAGI
+128 LETSWEACERAGI
-141 DPDSLRG
+141 NPDTLRG

-182 GAVISGRVAYSLGL
+182 GAVISGRVAYSLGF

-237 STPGSFVAFSRQRG
+237 STPGAFVAFSRQRG

-325 LANAGLTSTEVDL
+325 LANAGLTSGDVDL

-358 ATYGHD
+358 ATYGRD

-395 VMALRHGVLPKS
+395 VMALHNGVLPKS

-457 LEQAPPVEAVEPV
+457 LEQAPPVEVVESAG
-470 ETAEPPVVLWPLS
+470 TAEPPVVLWPLS

-494 DRLREFLTDERPVDV
+494 ARLREFLTDERPVDV
-509 GYSLG
+509 GFSLG
-514 TTRAASAYRGVV
+514 TTRAAGAYRGVV
-526 LGDDA
+526 LGDDV
-531 AGLENLAAGGGLSGR
+531 AGLETLAAGGGVSGR
-546 VTTGRTAVLFTGQGA
+546 VTSGRTAVVFTGQGA
-561 QRVGMGRELAGAF
+561 QRVGMGRELAAAF
-574 PVFASALDEV
+574 PVFAAALDEV
-584 CGAFGP
+584 CAAFGP
-590 LLGGDLREVMFADQ
+590 LLDGDLREVMFTDPD
-604 GGVLDQT
+604 GVLDQT

-622 VALFRLAESWGLRPD
+622 VALFRLAESWGLKPD

-642 SIGELAAAYVA
+642 SIGELAAAHVA

-658 ADACRVVAA
+658 DDACRVVAA

-684 AAPLAELDLGG
+684 AAPLAELDLGDI
-695 VDVAAVNGPRAVVV
+695 DVAAVNGPRAVVV
-709 SGTEERIAVLEAS
+709 SGTEEQIGALEAS
-722 LGVKTR
+722 LAVKTR

-742 PMLAEY
+742 PILAEY
-748 GRVLEG
+748 GRVVDG
-754 VTANPVGIPLVSTV
+754 VTASPAGIPLVSTA
-768 TGELA
+768 TGDLA
-773 GDDELGS
+773 TDDELGS
-780 AAYWRGQVRGTVR
+780 VGYWQGQVRGTVR

-819 AMVGECVEDAVA
+819 AMVADCVEDATA
-831 VPLQRRPR
+831 IALQRRKR
-839 GRGEAGGTAGV
+839 E
-850 QGQDEGQVEAYATG
+850 QVEAYATG
-864 MAQAWVSGI
+864 MAQAWISGV

-885 QIDLP
+885 TVDLP
-890 TYAFQHQRYWL
+890 TYAFQHQRFWL

-950 DHAVDGAVV
+950 DHAVGGAVV

-969 LHAGAQVGAET
+969 LHAGAQVGVET
-980 IDELTIEA
+980 VDELTIEA

-994 RGAVQL
+994 HGGVQL

-1006 ADTGQA
+1006 AGTDHT
-1012 RTLGVYARSADTDAP
+1012 RTLQVYARSADTDAP
-1027 WTRHASGVLATG
+1027 WTRHASGVLAPG
-1039 TRTTGTAL
+1039 PRTTGTAL
-1047 VEWPPAGAEPVPT
+1047 TQWPPADAEVVPI
-1060 DDLYPHLASGGLVY
+1060 DDLYQHLAAGGLVY
-1074 GPAFRALCRVWRRGD
+1074 GPVFRGLRRVWRRGD
-1089 EFYAEVSLPEE
+1089 EFFAEVTLPEG

-1119 LGLADTDAFR
+1119 LGLADGDTFR

-1135 SGLTLHATGATG
+1135 TGLTLHATGAAG

-1154 AGSGVRVAVADAVGA
+1154 VGSGVRIAVADAVGA

-1183 VGRPG
+1183 ATRPG

-1197 TWQEIGT
+1197 TWPEIGT
-1204 PTPATPTWAYHPA
+1204 LTGTVVPSWAHHPATGTAPATP
-1217 TLPAGTEPAFAGS
+1217 EV
-1230 DPAALVTGP
+1230 D
-1239 TDTELLVLTA
+1239 LLVLTA
-1249 GADGDVA
+1249 GSAGDAA
-1256 GPEAVHDEVNRV
+1256 GPQAVHDEVNRV
-1268 LGLVQQWLTGP
+1268 LGLVQEWLAGP

-1286 LTRRAVGDD
+1286 LTRRAVGGDG
-1295 ATDLTGAAVWGLLR
+1295 TDLTGAAVWGLLR
-1309 SAQAENPDRLLLLD
+1309 SAQAENPDRLLLVD
-1323 TDPDADVAA
+1323 TDPDADVAGT
-1332 SLAVA
+1332 LA
-1337 LASGEPQVRVRAG
+1337 LALATGEPQVRVRDG
-1350 VVSVPRLTRQAVAA
+1350 VVSVPRLTRQLVEPAN
-1364 STPDAPLFGTGTV
+1364 PDTPLFGTGTV
-1377 LLTGAT
+1377 LVTGAT
-1383 GALGAAVARHLVAT
+1383 GALGTAVARHLVTT
-1397 HGVSRL
+1397 HGVTRL

-1411 AAAGAGD
+1411 AAQGADD
-1418 LVAELTGAGAQVE
+1418 LVAELTAAGAQVE

-1446 VDGRPDL
+1446 LDARPDL

-1466 VVSTLSAA
+1466 VVSSLSAE

-1479 LRPKVDAGWLLD
+1479 LRPKVDAAWLLD
-1491 ELTRDRELSAF
+1491 EATRGRELSAF

-1522 ANAFLDALAVTRRA
+1522 ANAFLDALATTRRA
-1536 AGLPAVSLAWGLWG
+1536 AGLSAVSLAWGLWG
-1550 TGSAMTDR
+1550 EGSAMTDR
-1558 LGEADRERMSRG
+1558 LGDADRERMSRG

-1575 TTGDGLALLDA
+1575 TTADGLALLDT
-1586 AVGNPYPT
+1586 AVANPYPT

-1601 LAALRTLGGDLPL
+1601 LAALRTLGEDLPL

-1621 PARRTAARAAGAGA
+1621 PARRTAARAAAGVA
-1635 TGWAAELA
+1635 TGWAADLA
-1643 ALPAEERERAATALV
+1643 ALSAEERERAATALV
-1658 LRQVAAVLGH
+1658 LSQVAAVLGH

-1687 LTAVELRNELTAST
+1687 LTAVELRNGLSAAT

-1710 FDYPSPRDLARHLLD
+1710 FDYPSPRDLARHLLS

-1733 DTMRPVTTTAVADDP
+1733 DAVRKVATTVAEDEP
-1748 VAIVGMACRYP
+1748 LAIVGMACRYP
-1759 GGVSSPEDL
+1759 GGVTSPEDL
-1768 WRLVAEG
+1768 WRLIADG
-1775 GDAVDDFPT
+1775 ADAIDGFPT

-1790 ARLYDPTGTRP
+1790 ARLYDPTSTRP
-1801 ETTYVAKGGFLTDAA
+1801 DTTYVDRGGFLTDAA
-1816 QFDPLFFGISPR
+1816 EFDPVFFGISPR

-1857 LRGSPTGVF
+1857 LRGSSTGVF

-1877 RSSGSIVTGRVAYT
+1877 HSAGSVVTGRVAYT
-1891 FGLEGPAVSVDTAC
+1891 LGLEGPAVSVDTAC

-1935 ASPETFVEFSRQRG
+1935 ATPETFVEFSRQRG
-1949 LARDG
+1949 LAPDG

-1959 AASAD
+1959 AAAAD

-2014 AQQRVIRQ
+2014 SQQRVIRQ
-2022 ALVNAG
+2022 ALANAG
-2028 VSAVEVDVV
+2028 VSAAEVDVV

-2060 RGRDRPLWLGSVK
+2060 RDRERPLWLGSVK

-2084 VAGVI
+2084 VAGVM
-2089 KMVMAM
+2089 KMVLAM

-2107 APSPHVDWSAGAVEL
+2107 APSPHVDWSAGDVRL
-2122 ATEAAEWAVVG
+2122 ATDEVSWPELD

-2148 NAHLILEQAPA
+2148 NAHLILEQAPETA
-2159 AAPTTGSAAAPTT
+2159 PPAPPAPT
-2172 GSAATTVTGLATGPV
+2172 PV
-2187 SLWPV
+2187 PLWPV

-2216 RPADVALTLGTGR
+2216 DPADVALTLGTGR

-2280 ELAGAFPVFA
+2280 DLAEAFPVFA
-2290 SALDE
+2290 QALDE
-2295 VCGTFTPMLGGDLRE
+2295 VCATFAPLLDGDLRE

-2321 RTGWTQPALFA
+2321 QTGWTQPALFA

-2341 ESWGLRPDFVAGH
+2341 ESWGLKPDFVAGH
-2354 SIGELAAAYVA
+2354 SIGELAAAHVA
-2365 GVWSLTD
+2365 GVWSLED
-2372 ACRIVAARGGLMQA
+2372 ACRVVAARGGLMQA
-2386 LPADGAMLAIAAP
+2386 LPAGGAMLAIAAP

-2407 VDVAAVNGPR
+2407 IDVAAVNGPR
-2417 AVVVSGTEEQIAVLE
+2417 AVVVSGTEEQIAALE

-2455 MLAEYGRVLEGVT
+2455 MLAGYGQVVEGVT

-2478 TVTGELAG
+2478 TATGGLAT
-2486 DDELGSAAY
+2486 DDELGSVGY
-2495 WRGQVRGTVRFADAV
+2495 WQGQVRGTVRFADAV
-2510 AVLKARGVTRFVEI
+2510 AALAARGVTRFVEI

-2532 MVAESAGDAVT
+2532 MVADSVGDAVT
-2543 IPLQRRDRDQVT
+2543 IALQRRDREQVT

-2566 TGLDL
+2566 TGVDL
-2571 DWAAI
+2571 EWAAI

-2583 DLPTYAFRRQ
+2583 DLPTYAFQRQ

-2612 PLLDAAVPLANTD
+2612 PLLDATVPLANTD

-2653 GTGLVDLAIHAGD
+2653 GTGLVELAIHAGD
-2666 QVGTGLLD
+2666 QVGVGLLD

-2679 APLVVPDGSIEV
+2679 APLVVPAAGSVEV

-2700 TGRRAVQVHSRE
+2700 TGRRAVLVHSRE
-2712 RDDAPWTRHAT
+2712 RDDVPWTRHAT
-2723 GVLVAGDTTGVA
+2723 GVLTAGDTPGVA
-2735 LTEWPPADAEPLP
+2735 LTAWPPADAEPLP
-2748 LAGLHDDLAAGG
+2748 LAGLYDDLATGG
-2760 LDYGPTFQG
+2760 LDYGPVFQG

-2776 GAELFAEVDLPDGTE
+2776 GDELFAEVDLPDGTE
-2791 HDGYG
+2791 SDGYG

-2808 LTRAEGD
+2808 LTRADGD

-2833 ATSLRVRLTPAGTGV
+2833 ATSLRVRLTPAGSGV
-2848 RIAVADAQGA
+2848 RIAVADAVGA

-2873 TAATGVADALFG
+2873 TAGTGVADALFG
-2885 LDWQPVAVTPA
+2885 LDWQPVTVIPT
-2896 ATAPTWAWHPD
+2896 ATTWTWHPD
-2907 TTPPGDAS
+2907 TVGATPTDGGSADA
-2915 TTAAGTGDPLAGSS
+2915 
-2929 HELVV
+2929 VV
-2934 LRAGGTD
+2934 LRAGGTA
-2941 DVHAEV
+2941 DVHAELH
-2947 NRVLEIAKRWL
+2947 RVLAVTQRWL
-2958 AGDGTATLVVLTRY
+2958 AGDDPAPLVVLTRH
-2972 AAGDDVTDLAGAAV
+2972 AVGDDVTDLAGAAV

-3007 TDRLDDVL
+3007 TDRPDDVL
-3015 PLALATGDPQV
+3015 PAALAAGDPQV
-3026 LVRDGVVR
+3026 SIRDGVVR
-3034 IPRIV
+3034 VPRIV
-3039 RRALPATPA
+3039 RRTLPATPSDA
-3048 DTPLFGTGTV
+3048 PLYGTGTV

-3078 HGVPR
+3078 HAVPR

-3089 SGTAAAGADD
+3089 SGPAAAGADD
-3099 LVAELTGAGARV
+3099 LVAELTAAGARV
-3111 DLIACDVADRDQ
+3111 DLVACDVADRDQ
-3123 VTAALADVPDLS
+3123 LTAVLADVPDLS

-3144 DDGVVSSLTPARVS
+3144 DDGVVSSLTPDRVAA
-3158 GVLRPKVDAAMLLDE
+3158 VLRPKVDAAWLLDE
-3173 LTRDRELSAFVLF
+3173 LTRGRELSAFVLF

-3207 LDALAVTRRAAGLPA
+3207 LDALAATRRAAGLPA
-3222 VSLAWGLWGTGSAM
+3222 VSLAWGLWGEGSAM
-3236 TDRLGEADRERM
+3236 TDRLADADRERM
-3248 SRGGVLPLTTGDGLA
+3248 SRGGVLPLTTADGLA
-3263 LLDAAVA
+3263 LLDTAVA

-3277 PARLDVPALRTLGDR
+3277 PARLDVPTLRTLGDR
-3292 LAPVLR
+3292 LPPVFR
-3298 GLTGPTRR
+3298 ALTGPTRR
-3306 TAAAATAVDRP
+3306 TATAASAVDRAGG
-3317 DSDWLAGLP
+3317 DWLAGLP
-3326 ENERAGAVR
+3326 EQERAGAVR

-3345 LGLAGPEA
+3345 LGLAGPDA

-3375 ALSTAVDLRLPA
+3375 ALSTAAGLRLPA

-3396 TALTELLH
+3396 VALAEFLYGELS
-3404 RELTGAL
+3404 GAL

-3417 RTASTAVG
+3417 RSATTAFG
-3425 DDMVAIVGMACR
+3425 DEPVAIVGMACR

-3448 WRLVAE
+3448 WRLVAD
-3454 GGDAIDGFPT
+3454 GVDAIDGFPT

-3471 RLYDPTGT
+3471 RLYDPTST

-3534 PASVRGSATG
+3534 PSSVRGSATG

-3625 RQRGLARDGRCKPFA
+3625 RQRGLAPDGRCKPFA
-3640 AGADGTGWSEGVGVL
+3640 AAADGTGWSEGVGVL
-3655 VLERLSDARRHGHTI
+3655 VLERLSDARRNGHTI

-3702 ALANARVSTAEVDVV
+3702 ALANARVSAAEVDVV

-3733 AILATYGRERERP
+3733 AILATYGRDRERP

-3761 AAGVAGVIKMVMAMR
+3761 AAGVAGVMKMVLAMR

-3800 QLATEAVDWPVN
+3800 RLATEAVDWPAN

-3837 PQPETAPEPT
+3837 PQPVVAPEPT
-3847 PEPAV
+3847 PAPAV

-3858 GRSTDGLTAQAA
+3858 SRSTTGLTAQAT

-3880 PVDVGHSLAAGRA
+3880 PVDVGYSLAVGRA
-3893 ALDHRGVVVGGTAP
+3893 ALDHRAVAVGGTAA
-3907 DLATGLEALAVG
+3907 DLAVSLEALTSG
-3919 AGLSGRVV
+3919 AGLSGRVTG
-3927 AGRTA
+3927 GRTA
-3932 VLFTG
+3932 VVFTG

-3947 ELVDAFPVFAA
+3947 ELAEAFPVFAA
-3958 ALDEVCAVF
+3958 ALDEVCAAF
-3967 VPLLGGDLREVMFA
+3967 GPLLDGDLREVMFT
-3981 DPDGVLDRTG
+3981 DPDGVLDQTG

-4092 ERIAALEAS
+4092 EQIAALEAS
-4101 LGVKT
+4101 LEVKT

-4113 AFHSHLMDPMLA
+4113 AFHSYLMDPMLA
-4125 DYGRVLET
+4125 GYGLVVDG
-4133 VTADSA
+4133 VTANA
-4139 AIGLI
+4139 ATIPLV
-4144 STATGEPA
+4144 STATGDLA
-4152 TDEQLGSA
+4152 GDDELGSVE
-4160 AYWQGQVRGTVR
+4160 YWQGQVRGTVR
-4172 FADAVAALAARGV
+4172 FADAVTALAARGV
-4185 TRFVEIGPDS
+4185 TRFIEIGPDS
-4195 VLTAMVGDCV
+4195 VLTAMVADSL
-4205 DDAVAIPLQRRDRGQ
+4205 DDMVTIALQRRDREQ
-4220 VAAYA
+4220 VTAYA
-4225 TGMAQAWVSGIE
+4225 TGMAQAWTTGVD
-4237 LDWAAVNPGGRQV
+4237 LDWAAVNPGGRTV

-4262 WMQDIGADRDVTAA
+4262 WMQDTGADRDVTAA
-4276 GLLDAEHPLLSAVT
+4276 GLLDAGHPLLSAVT

-4356 ADDGV
+4356 DDDGV

-4370 DDEGGRPVTVYSRHR
+4370 GEDGGRPVTVYSRHR

-4396 LTPAPTSPPAD
+4396 LTPAPADPPAT
-4407 PTTAW
+4407 PATVW
-4412 PPPAATPVD
+4412 PPAAATPVD
-4421 FDGLY
+4421 VDGIY

-4441 GLRAAWRHGD
+4441 GLRTAWRHGD
-4451 EVYAEIALPGD
+4451 EVYAEVALPAD

-4476 DAALHAIGL
+4476 DAALHAVGL
-4485 TRGEGTTAVPFTWTG
+4485 SRGEGRPGVPFSWTG
-4500 VTVHATGASALRV
+4500 VTVHATGAAALRV
-4513 TVTPAGPDQV
+4513 TVTPAGPDEV
-4523 ALTLAD
+4523 ALTLTD
-4529 QTGAPV
+4529 QDGAPV

-4550 LAAARAGRQ
+4550 LTAARASRQ

-4581 ALVGMDEFKVAAAL
+4581 ALVGVDEFKVAAAL

-4601 AETHPDLSTLTT
+4601 AETHPDLTALTA
-4613 ALDAGGAVPDVV
+4613 ALDAGRAAPDVV

-4632 DSRDLA
+4632 DARDLA

-4657 DDRLASS
+4657 DERLASS

-4670 HGAQGTPVTEP
+4670 HGAQGTRVTEP

-4704 DLDDHDESAQ
+4704 DLDDHDGSAQ
-4714 TLPAVLAGG
+4714 ALPAVLAGG

-4737 RLTPAA
+4737 RLVPAA
-4743 APDGIPGSVF
+4743 APDGTPGSTF
-4753 TAEGTVLLTGAGGT
+4753 TDGGTVLLTGATGT
-4767 LGRLVARHLVD
+4767 LGGLVARHLVD
-4778 AYGVRHLLLA
+4778 TYGVRHLLLA

-4798 AELCADLTAR
+4798 AALRDDLTAR

-4818 LADRDAVGALLAGVP
+4818 LADRDAVAALLAGVP
-4833 ADHPL
+4833 AGHPL
-4838 TAVVHAAGVL
+4838 TGVVHAAGVL
-4848 DDGVIPSLTRDRLD
+4848 DDGIIPSLTRDRLD

-4879 RDAGLTAFVLFSS
+4879 RDADLTAFVLFSS

-4910 FLDALAEARR
+4910 FLDALAGARR

-4954 GVLPMSAEEGLAL
+4954 GVLPMSTTEGLAL

-4980 PVKADLRTS
+4980 PVKADLGTP
-4989 AEGEVPPIL
+4989 AGDEVPAIL
-4998 RTLVPPV
+4998 RALVTPT
-5005 RRAASSGTG
+5005 RRAASATN

-5024 LGGLDADGQQALLRD
+5024 LGGLDADGQQALLAD
-5039 LVRACAATVLG
+5039 LVRSRAATVLG
-5050 HGGPDDLDPA
+5050 HGDAADLDPA

-5076 RNALNEATGLR
+5076 RTALNEATGLR

-5109 LAAPPAQDGVSTAD
+5109 LAAPPAEERAGTPDA
-5123 AADTMSALFGAAVRG
+5123 AADTMSALFRTAVKS
-5138 GRVPQG
+5138 GRVQQG
-5144 LALLHAVADIRPS
+5144 LSLLYAVADIRPT
-5157 FDGPADLPEIPAP
+5157 FDGPADLPQVPAP
-5170 RRLARGDQGPAIVC
+5170 RRLARGDQGPAIIC

-5221 DSLPAS
+5221 ESLPAS

-5261 ATAGELAR
+5261 ATAGELER
-5269 QGYGPTG
+5269 QGHGPAG

-5297 LESLLDKEA
+5297 LDSLLDREA

-5319 GRYIRLLESC
+5319 GRYVRLLQSC
-5329 PVEAIDPPV
+5329 PVEAIDTPV

-5345 SIVPGADDDG
+5345 SIVAGGDDDG

-5380 AGTTADVVRDWIAQ
+5380 VATTAGVVRDWIAQ

>member
-1 MANEVKL
+1 MSNEEKL
-8 LEYLKRVTAD
+8 LGYLKRVTAD

-58 VVAEG
+58 LVADG
-63 VDTIGDFPTDR
+63 VDAIGDFPTDR
-74 GWDTAALYDADPDAA
+74 GWDTTALYDADPDAA

-94 QQGGF
+94 RQGGF

-128 LEASWEACERAGI
+128 LEASWEACERAGVN
-141 DPDSLRG
+141 PDSLRG

-182 GAVISGRVAYSLGL
+182 GAVISGRVAYSMGL

-251 LASDGRCK
+251 LAADGRCK

-325 LANAGLTSTEVDL
+325 LANAGLTSGDVDL

-358 ATYGHD
+358 ATYGRD

-389 SGVIKM
+389 SGVIKL
-395 VMALRHGVLPKS
+395 VMALHHGVLPKS
-407 LHVGEPSTHVDWSAG
+407 LHVGVPSTHVDWSAG

-457 LEQAPPVEAVEPV
+457 LEQAPPVEAVEP
-470 ETAEPPVVLWPLS
+470 AGAAGPPVVLWPLS

-494 DRLREFLTDERPVDV
+494 TRLRDFLTDERPVDV

-526 LGDDA
+526 LGDGV
-531 AGLENLAAGGGLSGR
+531 AGLEALAAGGGLSGR
-546 VTTGRTAVLFTGQGA
+546 TVAGRTAVLFTGQGA
-561 QRVGMGRELAGAF
+561 QRVGMGRDLAAAF
-574 PVFASALDEV
+574 PVFAAALDEV
-584 CGAFGP
+584 CAAFGP
-590 LLGGDLREVMFADQ
+590 LLDGDLREVMFSDPE
-604 GGVLDQT
+604 GVLDGT

-622 VALFRLAESWGLRPD
+622 VALFRLAESWGLKPD

-642 SIGELAAAYVA
+642 SIGELAAAHVA

-709 SGTEERIAVLEAS
+709 SGTEERVAALEAS
-722 LGVKTR
+722 LEVKTR

-742 PMLAEY
+742 PMLADY
-748 GRVLEG
+748 GRVLES
-754 VTANPVGIPLVSTV
+754 VTANPAGVPLVSTA
-768 TGELA
+768 TGDLA
-773 GDDELGS
+773 TDDELGS
-780 AAYWRGQVRGTVR
+780 VGYWQGQVRGTVR

-819 AMVGECVEDAVA
+819 AMVADCVEDATA
-831 VPLQRRPR
+831 IALQRRKR
-839 GRGEAGGTAGV
+839 E
-850 QGQDEGQVEAYATG
+850 QVEAYAAG
-864 MAQAWVSGI
+864 MAQAWISGV

-885 QIDLP
+885 TVDLP
-890 TYAFQHQRYWL
+890 TYAFQHQRFWL

-969 LHAGAQVGAET
+969 LHAGAQVGVET
-980 IDELTIEA
+980 VDELTIEA
-988 PLVLPE
+988 PLVLP
-994 RGAVQL
+994 GHGGVQL

-1006 ADTGQA
+1006 AGTDHT
-1012 RTLGVYARSADTDAP
+1012 RTLQVYARSADTDAP
-1027 WTRHASGVLATG
+1027 WTRHASGVLAPG
-1039 TRTTGTAL
+1039 PRTTGTAL
-1047 VEWPPAGAEPVPT
+1047 TQWPPADAEAVPT
-1060 DDLYPHLASGGLVY
+1060 DDLYQHLATGGLVY
-1074 GPAFRALCRVWRRGD
+1074 GPVFRGLRRVWRRGD
-1089 EFYAEVSLPEE
+1089 EFFAEVTLPEG

-1119 LGLADTDAFR
+1119 LGLADGDTFR

-1135 SGLTLHATGATG
+1135 SGLTLHATGAAG

-1154 AGSGVRVAVADAVGA
+1154 VGSGVRVAVADAVGA
-1169 PVATVDS
+1169 PVATIDS

-1183 VGRPG
+1183 VTRPG

-1204 PTPATPTWAYHPA
+1204 PTTTATPNWTRHPATPPTGTGSDLAPA
-1217 TLPAGTEPAFAGS
+1217 AAGS
-1230 DPAALVTGP
+1230 DLTPVAVGVDPAGP
-1239 TDTELLVLTA
+1239 TTADLLVLTA
-1249 GADGDVA
+1249 GLTGDLA

-1279 DTHRLVV
+1279 DSHRLVV
-1286 LTRRAVGDD
+1286 LTRRAVGADV
-1295 ATDLTGAAVWGLLR
+1295 TDLAGAAVWGLLR

-1323 TDPDADVAA
+1323 TDTDPAGDVT
-1332 SLAVA
+1332 SA
-1337 LASGEPQVRVRAG
+1337 LALALATGEPQVRVRDG
-1350 VVSVPRLTRQAVAA
+1350 VVSVPRLTRQLVEA

-1377 LLTGAT
+1377 LVTGAT
-1383 GALGAAVARHLVAT
+1383 GALGTAVARHLVTT
-1397 HGVSRL
+1397 HGVTRL
-1403 LLVSRRGP
+1403 LLVSRRG
-1411 AAAGAGD
+1411 AAAPGADD
-1418 LVAELTGAGAQVE
+1418 LVAELTAAGAQVE
-1431 LVAADVADRAQVTAL
+1431 LVAADVADRAQVAAL
-1446 VDGRPDL
+1446 LDARTDL

-1466 VVSTLSAA
+1466 VVSSLSTA

-1479 LRPKVDAGWLLD
+1479 LRPKVDAAWLLD
-1491 ELTRDRELSAF
+1491 EATRGRDLSAF

-1522 ANAFLDALAVTRRA
+1522 ANAFLDALAVSRRA

-1550 TGSAMTDR
+1550 EGSAMTDR
-1558 LGEADRERMSRG
+1558 LGAADRERMSRG

-1575 TTGDGLALLDA
+1575 ATADGLALLDA
-1586 AVGNPYPT
+1586 AVANPYPT

-1601 LAALRTLGGDLPL
+1601 LAVLRTLGEDLPL

-1621 PARRTAARAAGAGA
+1621 PARRTAARAAAGATA
-1635 TGWAAELA
+1635 TGWAADLA
-1643 ALPAEERERAATALV
+1643 ALSTEDRERVATALV
-1658 LRQVAAVLGH
+1658 LSQVAAVLGH

-1687 LTAVELRNELTAST
+1687 LTAVELRNGLSAAT

-1710 FDYPSPRDLARHLLD
+1710 FDYPSPRDLARHLLS

-1733 DTMRPVTTTAVADDP
+1733 DTVRKVATTVADDEP
-1748 VAIVGMACRYP
+1748 LAIVGMACRYP

-1768 WRLVAEG
+1768 WRLIADG
-1775 GDAVDDFPT
+1775 ADAVDGFPT

-1801 ETTYVAKGGFLTDAA
+1801 DTTYVDRGGFLTDAA
-1816 QFDPLFFGISPR
+1816 EFDPVFFGISPR

-1857 LRGSPTGVF
+1857 LRGSSTGVF

-1877 RSSGSIVTGRVAYT
+1877 HSSGSVVTGRVAYT
-1891 FGLEGPAVSVDTAC
+1891 LGLEGPAVSVDTAC

-1935 ASPETFVEFSRQRG
+1935 ATPETFVEFSRQRG
-1949 LARDG
+1949 LAPDG

-1959 AASAD
+1959 AAAAD

-2014 AQQRVIRQ
+2014 SQQRVIRQ
-2022 ALVNAG
+2022 ALANAG
-2028 VSAVEVDVV
+2028 VSAAEVDVV

-2060 RGRDRPLWLGSVK
+2060 RDRDRPLWLGSVK

-2084 VAGVI
+2084 VAGVM
-2089 KMVMAM
+2089 KMVLAM

-2107 APSPHVDWSAGAVEL
+2107 APSPHVDWSAGDVRL
-2122 ATEAAEWAVVG
+2122 ATDEVRWPAVD

-2148 NAHLILEQAPA
+2148 NAHLILEQAPETA
-2159 AAPTTGSAAAPTT
+2159 PPAAPAPT
-2172 GSAATTVTGLATGPV
+2172 PV
-2187 SLWPV
+2187 PLWPV

-2203 AARLADFLADADL
+2203 AARLADFLTDADL
-2216 RPADVALTLGTGR
+2216 NPADVALTLGTGR

-2280 ELAGAFPVFA
+2280 DLAAAFPVFA
-2290 SALDE
+2290 RALDE
-2295 VCGTFTPMLGGDLRE
+2295 VCAAFGPLLGGDLRE
-2310 VMFADPDGVLD
+2310 VMFSDPDGVLD
-2321 RTGWTQPALFA
+2321 ETGWTQPALFA

-2341 ESWGLRPDFVAGH
+2341 VSWGLKPDFVAGH
-2354 SIGELAAAYVA
+2354 SIGELAAAHVA
-2365 GVWSLTD
+2365 GVWSLAD
-2372 ACRIVAARGGLMQA
+2372 ACRVVAARGGLMQA
-2386 LPADGAMLAIAAP
+2386 LPAGGAMLAIAAP

-2417 AVVVSGTEEQIAVLE
+2417 AVVVSGTEERIAALE
-2432 ASLEVK
+2432 ASLTVK

-2455 MLAEYGRVLEGVT
+2455 MLAGYGQVVDSVT
-2468 ANPAGIPLVS
+2468 ASPAGIPLVS
-2478 TVTGELAG
+2478 TATGDLAS
-2486 DDELGSAAY
+2486 DDQLGSVEY
-2495 WRGQVRGTVRFADAV
+2495 WQGQVRGTVRFADAV
-2510 AVLKARGVTRFVEI
+2510 AALAARGVTRFVEI

-2532 MVAESAGDAVT
+2532 MVADCVDDTVAVA
-2543 IPLQRRDRDQVT
+2543 LQRRDREQVQ
-2555 AYATGMAQAWT
+2555 AYATGMAQAWVS
-2566 TGLDL
+2566 GVDL
-2571 DWAAI
+2571 DWAAV
-2576 HPAARQV
+2576 HPGARQV
-2583 DLPTYAFRRQ
+2583 DLPTYAFQRQ

-2599 PALVGAGLLAATH
+2599 PALVGAGLLAAAH

-2625 GVVFTGRWSLHTHPW
+2625 GVVFTGRWSPHTHPW

-2653 GTGLVDLAIHAGD
+2653 GTGLVELAIHAGD
-2666 QVGTGLLD
+2666 QVGTGVLD

-2679 APLVVPDGSIEV
+2679 APLVVPDGGSVEV

-2712 RDDAPWTRHAT
+2712 RDDSPWTRHAT
-2723 GVLVAGDTTGVA
+2723 GVLVAGDTPGVA
-2735 LTEWPPADAEPLP
+2735 LTAWPPADAEPVP
-2748 LAGLHDDLAAGG
+2748 LTGLYDDLATGG
-2760 LDYGPTFQG
+2760 LVYGPAFQG

-2776 GAELFAEVDLPDGTE
+2776 GDELFAEVDLPDGTE

-2801 FDAGLHV
+2801 FDAGLHA
-2808 LTRAEGD
+2808 LTRADGD
-2815 TPRGLPFA
+2815 THRGLPFA
-2823 WSGVTLHATG
+2823 WTGVTLHATG
-2833 ATSLRVRLTPAGTGV
+2833 ATSLRVRLTPAGAGV
-2848 RIAVADAQGA
+2848 RIAVADALGA

-2873 TAATGVADALFG
+2873 AAATGVADAVFG
-2885 LDWQPVAVTPA
+2885 LDWQPVAVTPS
-2896 ATAPTWAWHPD
+2896 ATTPTWAWHPD
-2907 TTPPGDAS
+2907 TTPTGGTSSTATGPGAGDSA
-2915 TTAAGTGDPLAGSS
+2915 TAGPAG
-2929 HELVV
+2929 LVV
-2934 LRAGGTD
+2934 VRAGGTD

-2947 NRVLEIAKRWL
+2947 NRVLGIVQHRL
-2958 AGDGTATLVVLTRY
+2958 AGDAAAPLVVLTRY
-2972 AAGDDVTDLAGAAV
+2972 AVGDDVTDLAGAAV
-2986 WGLLRSAQAE
+2986 WGLVRSAQAE
-2996 NPDRILLVDAD
+2996 NPDRFLLVDAD

-3015 PLALATGDPQV
+3015 PLVLATGDPQV
-3026 LVRDGVVR
+3026 LVREGVVR
-3034 IPRIV
+3034 VPRIV
-3039 RRALPATPA
+3039 RRTLPATPPQA
-3048 DTPLFGTGTV
+3048 PRYGTGTV

-3078 HGVPR
+3078 HGVSR

-3111 DLIACDVADRDQ
+3111 DLLACDVADRDRM
-3123 VTAALADVPDLS
+3123 TAVLAGVPDLS

-3158 GVLRPKVDAAMLLDE
+3158 DVLRPKADAAALLDE
-3173 LTRDRELSAFVLF
+3173 LTRDRDLSAFVLF

-3195 PGQGNYAAANAF
+3195 PGQGNYAAANAY
-3207 LDALAVTRRAAGLPA
+3207 LDALAVTRRAAGRPG

-3236 TDRLGEADRERM
+3236 TDRLADTDRERM
-3248 SRGGVLPLTTGDGLA
+3248 SRGGVLPLSTEDGLA

-3277 PARLDVPALRTLGDR
+3277 PARLDLPTLRTLGDR

-3298 GLTGPTRR
+3298 GLAGPTRR
-3306 TAAAATAVDRP
+3306 TAAAGAVGRP
-3317 DSDWLAGLP
+3317 ESGWLAGLP

-3345 LGLAGPEA
+3345 LGLDGPEA

-3396 TALTELLH
+3396 AALAELLH

-3411 DVPQER
+3411 DVPRER
-3417 RTASTAVG
+3417 PTVG
-3425 DDMVAIVGMACR
+3425 TVAADEPVAIVGMACR
-3437 YPGGVSSPEDL
+3437 YPGGVASPEDL

-3454 GGDAIDGFPT
+3454 GGDAIGAFPT

-3534 PASVRGSATG
+3534 PSSVRGSATG

-3625 RQRGLARDGRCKPFA
+3625 RQRGLAPDGRCKPFA
-3640 AGADGTGWSEGVGVL
+3640 AAADGTGWSEGVGVL
-3655 VLERLSDARRHGHTI
+3655 VLERLSDAVRNGHRV
-3670 LGLVRGSAV
+3670 LGVVRGSAV

-3687 LTAPNGPAQQRVIRQ
+3687 LTAPNGPSQQRVIRQ
-3702 ALANARVSTAEVDVV
+3702 ALANAGVSAAEVDVV

-3733 AILATYGRERERP
+3733 AILATYGRDRDRP

-3761 AAGVAGVIKMVMAMR
+3761 AAGVAGVMKMVLAMR

-3795 SAGDV
+3795 SAGEV
-3800 QLATEAVDWPVN
+3800 RLATEAVDWVA
-3812 GHPRRAAVSS
+3812 GGRPRRAAVSS

-3837 PQPETAPEPT
+3837 PQPVVAPEPT
-3847 PEPAV
+3847 PAPAV

-3858 GRSTDGLTAQAA
+3858 SRSTSGLAAQAV

-3880 PVDVGHSLAAGRA
+3880 PVDVGYSLATGRA
-3893 ALDHRGVVVGGTAP
+3893 ALDHRAVAVGGTAA
-3907 DLATGLEALAVG
+3907 DLAAGLEALTAG
-3919 AGLSGRVV
+3919 TGLSGRVTT
-3927 AGRTA
+3927 GRTA

-3947 ELVDAFPVFAA
+3947 ELAAAFPVFAQ
-3958 ALDEVCAVF
+3958 ALDEVCAAF
-3967 VPLLGGDLREVMFA
+3967 GPLLDGDLREVMFT

-4013 KPDFVAGHSI
+4013 RPDFVAGHSI

-4033 VWSLEDACRVVAA
+4033 VWSLADACRVVAA

-4063 AAPLD
+4063 TAPLA

-4092 ERIAALEAS
+4092 EQVAALEAS
-4101 LGVKT
+4101 LEVKT

-4125 DYGRVLET
+4125 GYRLVLDG
-4133 VTADSA
+4133 VTAHPAD
-4139 AIGLI
+4139 IPLV
-4144 STATGEPA
+4144 STATGDLA
-4152 TDEQLGSA
+4152 GDDELGSA
-4160 AYWQGQVRGTVR
+4160 EYWQGQVRGTVR

-4195 VLTAMVGDCV
+4195 VLTTMVADCV
-4205 DDAVAIPLQRRDRGQ
+4205 DDAVAIAVQRRDRGQ
-4220 VAAYA
+4220 VEAYA
-4225 TGMAQAWVSGIE
+4225 TGMAQAWVSGVD
-4237 LDWAAVNPGGRQV
+4237 LDWSAVNPGGRRV
-4250 DLPTYAFQHQHY
+4250 DLPTHAFQHQYY
-4262 WMQDIGADRDVTAA
+4262 WMRDADAERDVVAA
-4276 GLLDAEHPLLSAVT
+4276 GLLDAAHPLLSAVT

-4307 THPWLAEHALGDTIV
+4307 THPWLAEHALGETVV

-4335 GDQVGCGRLAEL
+4335 GDHVGCARLAEL

-4356 ADDGV
+4356 DDDGV

-4370 DDEGGRPVTVYSRHR
+4370 GDDGGRPVTVYSRHR

-4396 LTPAPTSPPAD
+4396 LTPTPAGPPAD
-4407 PTTAW
+4407 PSTAW
-4412 PPPAATPVD
+4412 PPPAATPVEI
-4421 FDGLY
+4421 DGLY

-4451 EVYAEIALPGD
+4451 EVYAEVALPAD
-4462 VLDADRFHLHPALF
+4462 VLDAERFHLHPALF

-4485 TRGEGTTAVPFTWTG
+4485 TRGEGATAVPFAWTG
-4500 VTVHATGASALRV
+4500 VTVHATGAGALRV

-4550 LAAARAGRQ
+4550 LAAARTGRQ

-4581 ALVGMDEFKVAAAL
+4581 ALVGVDEFKVSAAL
-4595 DTVGLL
+4595 DTVGLR
-4601 AETHPDLSTLTT
+4601 AETHPDLAALAA

-4657 DDRLASS
+4657 DERLASS

-4670 HGAQGTPVTEP
+4670 RGAQGTPVTEP

-4694 SENPGRIVLV
+4694 SENPDRIVLV

-4714 TLPAVLAGG
+4714 ALPAVLAGG

-4743 APDGIPGSVF
+4743 PPDGTPGSVF

-4778 AYGVRHLLLA
+4778 VYGVRHLLLA

-4798 AELCADLTAR
+4798 AALRADLAAA

-4818 LADRDAVGALLAGVP
+4818 LADRDAVAALLAGVP

-4838 TAVVHAAGVL
+4838 TGVVHAAGVL
-4848 DDGVIPSLTRDRLD
+4848 DDGIIPSLTRDRLD

-4879 RDAGLTAFVLFSS
+4879 RDAALTAFVVFSS

-4910 FLDALAEARR
+4910 FLDALAGARR

-4939 ADDLGGTDRARMSRG
+4939 AEGLGGTDRARMSRG
-4954 GVLPMSAEEGLAL
+4954 GVLPMSTAEGLAL

-4980 PVKADLRTS
+4980 PVKADLRSS

-5005 RRAASSGTG
+5005 RRAASGPG

-5024 LGGLDADGQQALLRD
+5024 LGGLDADGRQALLRD
-5039 LVRACAATVLG
+5039 LVRDRAATVLG
-5050 HGGPDDLDPA
+5050 HGGPGDVDPA

-5096 GSVDELAALLRTE
+5096 GSVDELATLLRTE
-5109 LAAPPAQDGVSTAD
+5109 LAAPPAGDRAGMPDAGAD
-5123 AADTMSALFGAAVRG
+5123 SMSALFGTAVRG
-5138 GRVPQG
+5138 GRVQQG

-5157 FDGPADLPEIPAP
+5157 FDGPADLPQIPAL
-5170 RRLARGDQGPAIVC
+5170 RRLARGDGGPAIVC

-5195 QYARFTAEFGGTRD
+5195 QYARFTTEFGGTRD

-5261 ATAGELAR
+5261 ATAGLLAR
-5269 QGYGPTG
+5269 QGHGPTG

-5297 LESLLDKEA
+5297 LQSLLDKEA

-5329 PVEAIDPPV
+5329 PVEPIDPPV

-5345 SIVPGADDDG
+5345 SIVAGGDDDG

-5369 PGDHFTMMEGQ
+5369 PGDHFTMMEGRV
-5380 AGTTADVVRDWIAQ
+5380 GTTAEVVREWIAQ